1 TGAGPRPQSYWR
13 APPASRLPPPASR
26 LPPPASRLP
35 PPAAAAKAEASAA
48 PRGGAGRGRLFLLA
62 ERSPRAAGEGAVPRR
77 HIPSRR
83 RRRGAA
89 TMSTAAFHISSLL
102 EKMTS
107 SDKDFSSDST
117 AISNAGDRASGHTDL
132 PSCEFMATS
141 DLMSELQKD
150 SIQLD
155 EDSERKVV
163 KMLLRLL
170 EDKNGEV
177 QNLAVKCLG
186 PLVGKVKEYQV
197 ETIVDALCA
206 NMRSDKEQLR
216 DIAGIG
222 LKTVLSELPPAATG
236 SGLATS
242 VCRKITGQLT
252 SAIAQQEDVAVQ
264 LEALDILS
272 DMLSRLGAPLGAF
285 HASLLQC
292 LLPQLSSPR
301 LAVRKRAVG
310 ALGHLAAA
318 CSTDLFVE
326 LADHL
331 LDRLPGPRAPAS
343 PAAIRTLIQ
352 CLGSVGRQAGH
363 RLGTH
368 LDRLVPLVEEF
379 CNLDDDELR
388 ESCLQA
394 FEAFLRKCPK
404 EMGPHVPSV
413 TSLCLQY
420 IKHDPNYNYD
430 SDEEEEQMETEDSE
444 FSEQE
449 SEDEYSDDD
458 DMSWKVRR
466 AAAKCLAALISSRP
480 DLLTNFH
487 CTLAPVLIHRFRERE
502 ENVKADVFGAYIVLL
517 RQTRPPKGW
526 LEAVEEPTQA
536 GSNLQMLRGQV
547 PLVIK
552 ALQRQLKDR
561 SVRARQGCFSLLT
574 ELAGVLPGS
583 LAEHM
588 PVLVAG
594 IIFSLADR
602 SSSSTIRMDALA
614 FLQGLLGTEPA
625 EAFHPQLPA
634 LLPPVMACVADPFYK
649 IAAEALL
656 VLQELV
662 RALWPLD
669 GPRMLDPEP
678 YIGEMSAATLARL
691 RATDLD
697 QEVKERAISCMG
709 HLVGHLGDRLGDNL
723 EPSLLL
729 LLDRLRNEITR
740 LSAVK
745 ALTLVAVSPLRIDL
759 QPILAEA
766 LPILASFLRKNQ
778 RALRLATLAAL
789 AALAQSQGLGLPP
802 SAVRAVLAELPSLV
816 SENDMHVAQL
826 AVDFLATVT
835 RAQPDSLAEVS
846 GPVLAELLRL
856 LRSPLLPAGV
866 LAAAEGFLQALV
878 GTRPPCVDYAELVGL
893 LTAPVY
899 EQVADGGPG
908 LHKQVFHSLARCVA
922 ALAVACPQEVAGTVN
937 RLVSDARSPSSSP
950 GVKVLAFL
958 SLAEVGQV
966 AGPGPQRELKAV
978 LLEALGS
985 PSEDVRAAASYA
997 LGRVGAGNLPDF
1009 LPFLLGQMEA
1019 EPRRRYLLLHSL
1031 REALGA
1037 LGAAQPDSLKPYA
1050 EDIWALLFQRC
1061 EGAEEGTRGVVA
1073 ECLGKLVL
1081 VNPPFL
1087 LPRFR
1092 KQLAAGQPHTRCTV
1106 ITALKFL
1113 ISDQPH
1119 PIDPILKTFVG
1130 EFMESLQDPDLN
1142 VRRAT
1147 LAFFNSAVHNKPSL
1161 VRDLLDDILP
1171 LLYQETKI
1179 RRDLIREVEMG
1190 PFKHTV
1196 DDGLDVRKAAFECMY
1211 SLLESC
1217 LGQLDICEFLNH
1229 VEDGLKDHYDIRML
1243 TFIMLARLATLCPV
1257 PVLQRVD
1264 RLIEPLRATCTAK
1277 VKAGSVKQ
1285 EFEKQDELK
1294 RSAMRAV
1301 AALLTIPEV
1310 GKSPIMADF
1319 SSQIR
1324 SNPELAALFESIQ
1337 KDSASAPSTDS
1348 MELS

>member
-1 TGAGPRPQSYWR
+1 
-13 APPASRLPPPASR
+13 
-26 LPPPASRLP
+26 
-35 PPAAAAKAEASAA
+35 
-48 PRGGAGRGRLFLLA
+48 
-62 ERSPRAAGEGAVPRR
+62 
-77 HIPSRR
+77 
-83 RRRGAA
+83 
-89 TMSTAAFHISSLL
+89 MSTAAFHISSLL

-107 SDKDFSSDST
+107 SDKDF
-117 AISNAGDRASGHTDL
+117 R
-132 PSCEFMATS
+132 FMATS

-177 QNLAVKCLG
+177 QNLAVKW
-186 PLVGKVKEYQV
+186 
-197 ETIVDALCA
+197 
-206 NMRSDKEQLR
+206 
-216 DIAGIG
+216 
-222 LKTVLSELPPAATG
+222 
-236 SGLATS
+236 
-242 VCRKITGQLT
+242 
-252 SAIAQQEDVAVQ
+252 
-264 LEALDILS
+264 
-272 DMLSRLGAPLGAF
+272 LGAPLGAF
-285 HASLLQC
+285 HASLLHC

-331 LDRLPGPRAPAS
+331 LDRLPAPRAPTS

-363 RLGTH
+363 RLGAH
-368 LDRLVPLVEEF
+368 LDRLVPLVEDF

-404 EMGPHVPSV
+404 EMGPHMPNV

-430 SDEEEEQMETEDSE
+430 SDEDEEQMETEDSE

-466 AAAKCLAALISSRP
+466 AAAKCIAALISSRP
-480 DLLTNFH
+480 DLLPDFH
-487 CTLAPVLIHRFRERE
+487 RTLAPVLIRRFKERE
-502 ENVKADVFGAYIVLL
+502 ENVKADVFTAYIVLL

-526 LEAVEEPTQA
+526 LEAMEEPTQT
-536 GSNLQMLRGQV
+536 GSNLHMLRGQV
-547 PLVIK
+547 PLVVK

-561 SVRARQGCFSLLT
+561 SIRARQGCFSLLT

-588 PVLVAG
+588 PVLVSG

-625 EAFHPQLPA
+625 EAFHPHLPT

-649 IAAEALL
+649 IAAEAL
-656 VLQELV
+656 VVVQELV
-662 RALWPLD
+662 QALWPLD
-669 GPRMLDPEP
+669 RPRILDPEP
-678 YIGEMSAATLARL
+678 YVGEMSVVTLARL

-709 HLVGHLGDRLGDNL
+709 HLVGHLGDRLGDDL
-723 EPSLLL
+723 EPILLL

-740 LSAVK
+740 LPAVK
-745 ALTLVAVSPLRIDL
+745 ALTLVAVSPLQLDL

-789 AALAQSQGLGLPP
+789 DALAQSQGLSLPP
-802 SAVRAVLAELPSLV
+802 SAVQAVLAELPALV
-816 SENDMHVAQL
+816 NESDMHVAQL

-835 RAQPDSLAEVS
+835 QAQPASLVEVS
-846 GPVLAELLRL
+846 GPVLSELLRL

-878 GTRPPCVDYAELVGL
+878 GTRPPCVDYAKLISL

-899 EQVADGGPG
+899 EQAVDGGPG

-922 ALAVACPQEVAGTVN
+922 ALSAACPQEAASTAN
-937 RLVSDARSPSSSP
+937 RLVCDARSPHSSM

-997 LGRVGAGNLPDF
+997 LGRVGAGSLPDF
-1009 LPFLLGQMEA
+1009 LPFLLEQIEA
-1019 EPRRRYLLLHSL
+1019 EPRRQYLLLHSL
-1031 REALGA
+1031 REA

-1050 EDIWALLFQRC
+1050 EDVWALLFRRC

-1073 ECLGKLVL
+1073 ECIGKLVL
-1081 VNPPFL
+1081 VNPSFL

-1092 KQLAAGQPHTRCTV
+1092 KQLAAGRPHTRSTV
-1106 ITALKFL
+1106 ITAVKFL

-1119 PIDPILKTFVG
+1119 PIDPLLKSFI
-1130 EFMESLQDPDLN
+1130 
-1142 VRRAT
+1142 
-1147 LAFFNSAVHNKPSL
+1147 AVHNKPSL

-1243 TFIMLARLATLCPV
+1243 TFIMLARLATLCPA

-1337 KDSASAPSTDS
+1337 KDSTSAPSTDS

>member
-1 TGAGPRPQSYWR
+1 
-13 APPASRLPPPASR
+13 
-26 LPPPASRLP
+26 
-35 PPAAAAKAEASAA
+35 
-48 PRGGAGRGRLFLLA
+48 
-62 ERSPRAAGEGAVPRR
+62 
-77 HIPSRR
+77 
-83 RRRGAA
+83 
-89 TMSTAAFHISSLL
+89 MSTAAFHISSLL

-107 SDKDFSSDST
+107 SDKDF
-117 AISNAGDRASGHTDL
+117 R
-132 PSCEFMATS
+132 FMATS
-141 DLMSELQKD
+141 DLMLELQKD

-177 QNLAVKCLG
+177 QNLAVKW
-186 PLVGKVKEYQV
+186 
-197 ETIVDALCA
+197 
-206 NMRSDKEQLR
+206 
-216 DIAGIG
+216 
-222 LKTVLSELPPAATG
+222 
-236 SGLATS
+236 
-242 VCRKITGQLT
+242 
-252 SAIAQQEDVAVQ
+252 
-264 LEALDILS
+264 
-272 DMLSRLGAPLGAF
+272 LGAPLGAF
-285 HASLLQC
+285 HASLLHC

-343 PAAIRTLIQ
+343 PVAIRTLIQ

-363 RLGTH
+363 RLGAH

-420 IKHDPNYNYD
+420 MKHDPNYNYD
-430 SDEEEEQMETEDSE
+430 SDGDEEQMETEDNE

-466 AAAKCLAALISSRP
+466 AAAKCMAALIGSRP
-480 DLLTNFH
+480 DLLPDFH
-487 CTLAPVLIHRFRERE
+487 GTLAPALICRFKERE

-526 LEAVEEPTQA
+526 LESMEEPTQT
-536 GSNLQMLRGQV
+536 GSNLHALRGQV
-547 PLVIK
+547 PLVLK

-594 IIFSLADR
+594 IVFSLVDR

-625 EAFHPQLPA
+625 EAFHSHLPT

-669 GPRMLDPEP
+669 RPRTLDPEP
-678 YIGEMSAATLARL
+678 YVGEMSAATLARL

-697 QEVKERAISCMG
+697 QEVKERAITCMG
-709 HLVGHLGDRLGDNL
+709 HLVAHLGDRLGDDL
-723 EPSLLL
+723 GPSLLL

-740 LSAVK
+740 LPAVK
-745 ALTLVAVSPLRIDL
+745 ALTLVAVSPLRLDL
-759 QPILAEA
+759 QPVVAEA
-766 LPILASFLRKNQ
+766 LPVLASFLRKNQ

-789 AALAQSQGLGLPP
+789 DALAQSQGLSLPP
-802 SAVRAVLAELPSLV
+802 GAVQAVLAELPALV
-816 SENDMHVAQL
+816 SESDMHVAQL

-835 RAQPDSLAEVS
+835 QAQPASLAKVS
-846 GPVLAELLRL
+846 GPVLSELLRL
-856 LRSPLLPAGV
+856 LCSPLLPAGV

-878 GTRPPCVDYAELVGL
+878 GTRPPCVDYEGLVRM

-899 EQVADGGPG
+899 NQAAEGGPG

-922 ALAVACPQEVAGTVN
+922 ALAAACPQEAAGTAN
-937 RLVSDARSPSSSP
+937 RLVCDARSPHSST

-1009 LPFLLGQMEA
+1009 LPFLLGQIEA
-1019 EPRRRYLLLHSL
+1019 EPRRQYLLLHSL
-1031 REALGA
+1031 REA

-1073 ECLGKLVL
+1073 ECIGKLVL

-1092 KQLAAGQPHTRCTV
+1092 KQLAAGRPHTRSTV

-1113 ISDQPH
+1113 VSDQPH
-1119 PIDPILKTFVG
+1119 PIDPLLK
-1130 EFMESLQDPDLN
+1130 SLI
-1142 VRRAT
+1142 
-1147 LAFFNSAVHNKPSL
+1147 AVHNKPSL

-1179 RRDLIREVEMG
+1179 RKDLIREVEMG

-1243 TFIMLARLATLCPV
+1243 TFIMLARLATLCPA

-1324 SNPELAALFESIQ
+1324 TNPELAALFESIQ

>member
-1 TGAGPRPQSYWR
+1 
-13 APPASRLPPPASR
+13 
-26 LPPPASRLP
+26 
-35 PPAAAAKAEASAA
+35 
-48 PRGGAGRGRLFLLA
+48 
-62 ERSPRAAGEGAVPRR
+62 
-77 HIPSRR
+77 
-83 RRRGAA
+83 
-89 TMSTAAFHISSLL
+89 MSTAAFHISSLL

-107 SDKDFSSDST
+107 SDKDF
-117 AISNAGDRASGHTDL
+117 R
-132 PSCEFMATS
+132 FMATS

-177 QNLAVKCLG
+177 QNLAVKW
-186 PLVGKVKEYQV
+186 
-197 ETIVDALCA
+197 
-206 NMRSDKEQLR
+206 
-216 DIAGIG
+216 
-222 LKTVLSELPPAATG
+222 
-236 SGLATS
+236 
-242 VCRKITGQLT
+242 
-252 SAIAQQEDVAVQ
+252 
-264 LEALDILS
+264 
-272 DMLSRLGAPLGAF
+272 LGAPLGAF
-285 HASLLQC
+285 HASLLHC

-331 LDRLPGPRAPAS
+331 LDRLPGPRAPTS

-363 RLGTH
+363 RLGAH
-368 LDRLVPLVEEF
+368 LDRLVPLVEDF

-404 EMGPHVPSV
+404 EMGPHVPNV

-430 SDEEEEQMETEDSE
+430 SDEDEEQMETEDSE

-466 AAAKCLAALISSRP
+466 AAAKCIAALISSRP
-480 DLLTNFH
+480 DLLPDFH
-487 CTLAPVLIHRFRERE
+487 CTLAPVLIRRFKERE
-502 ENVKADVFGAYIVLL
+502 ENVKADVFTAYIVLL
-517 RQTRPPKGW
+517 RQTQPPKGW
-526 LEAVEEPTQA
+526 LEAMEEPTQT
-536 GSNLQMLRGQV
+536 GSNLHMLRGQV
-547 PLVIK
+547 PLVVK

-561 SVRARQGCFSLLT
+561 SIRVRQGCFSLLT

-588 PVLVAG
+588 PVLVSG

-625 EAFHPQLPA
+625 EAFHPHLPT

-649 IAAEALL
+649 IAAEALV

-662 RALWPLD
+662 QALWPLD
-669 GPRMLDPEP
+669 RARILDPEP
-678 YIGEMSAATLARL
+678 YVGEMSAVTLARL

-709 HLVGHLGDRLGDNL
+709 HLVGHLGDRLGDEL
-723 EPSLLL
+723 EPILLL

-740 LSAVK
+740 LPAVK
-745 ALTLVAVSPLRIDL
+745 ALTLVAVSPLQLDL

-789 AALAQSQGLGLPP
+789 DALAQSQGLSLPP
-802 SAVRAVLAELPSLV
+802 SAVQAVLAELPALV
-816 SENDMHVAQL
+816 NESDMHVAQL

-835 RAQPDSLAEVS
+835 QAQPASLVEVS
-846 GPVLAELLRL
+846 GPVLSELLRL

-866 LAAAEGFLQALV
+866 LAATEGFLQALV
-878 GTRPPCVDYAELVGL
+878 GTRPPCVDYAKLISL

-899 EQVADGGPG
+899 EQAVDGGPG

-922 ALAVACPQEVAGTVN
+922 ALSAACPQEAASTAN
-937 RLVSDARSPSSSP
+937 HLVCDARSPHSST

-985 PSEDVRAAASYA
+985 SSEDVRAAASYA
-997 LGRVGAGNLPDF
+997 LGRVGAGSLPDF
-1009 LPFLLGQMEA
+1009 LPFLLEQIEA
-1019 EPRRRYLLLHSL
+1019 EPRRQYLLLHSL
-1031 REALGA
+1031 REA

-1050 EDIWALLFQRC
+1050 EDIWALLFRRC

-1073 ECLGKLVL
+1073 ECIGKLVL
-1081 VNPPFL
+1081 VNPSFL

-1092 KQLAAGQPHTRCTV
+1092 KQLAAGRPHTRSTV
-1106 ITALKFL
+1106 ITAVKFL

-1119 PIDPILKTFVG
+1119 PIDPLLKSFI
-1130 EFMESLQDPDLN
+1130 
-1142 VRRAT
+1142 
-1147 LAFFNSAVHNKPSL
+1147 AVHNKPSL

-1243 TFIMLARLATLCPV
+1243 TFIMLARLATLCPA

-1337 KDSASAPSTDS
+1337 KDSASTPSTDS

>member
-1 TGAGPRPQSYWR
+1 M
-13 APPASRLPPPASR
+13 
-26 LPPPASRLP
+26 
-35 PPAAAAKAEASAA
+35 SA
-48 PRGGAGRGRLFLLA
+48 
-62 ERSPRAAGEGAVPRR
+62 
-77 HIPSRR
+77 
-83 RRRGAA
+83 
-89 TMSTAAFHISSLL
+89 AAFHISSLL

-107 SDKDFSSDST
+107 SDKDF
-117 AISNAGDRASGHTDL
+117 R
-132 PSCEFMATS
+132 FMATS

-177 QNLAVKCLG
+177 QNLAVKW
-186 PLVGKVKEYQV
+186 
-197 ETIVDALCA
+197 
-206 NMRSDKEQLR
+206 
-216 DIAGIG
+216 
-222 LKTVLSELPPAATG
+222 
-236 SGLATS
+236 
-242 VCRKITGQLT
+242 
-252 SAIAQQEDVAVQ
+252 
-264 LEALDILS
+264 
-272 DMLSRLGAPLGAF
+272 LGAPLGAL
-285 HASLLQC
+285 HASLLHC

-318 CSTDLFVE
+318 CSSDLFAE

-331 LDRLPGPRAPAS
+331 LERLPGLRAPAS
-343 PAAIRTLIQ
+343 PPPIRSLDQ
-352 CLGSVGRQAGH
+352 SLFGSGGFDLPGLAGA
-363 RLGTH
+363 H

-404 EMGPHVPSV
+404 EMGPHVPNV

-420 IKHDPNYNYD
+420 LKHDPNYNYD
-430 SDEEEEQMETEDSE
+430 SDRDEEQMETEDSE

-458 DMSWKVRR
+458 DDASWKVRR
-466 AAAKCLAALISSRP
+466 AAAKCLAALIGSRP
-480 DLLTNFH
+480 DLLPAFH
-487 CTLAPVLIHRFRERE
+487 RTLAPALVRRFRERE
-502 ENVKADVFGAYIVLL
+502 ENVKADVFGAYVALL

-526 LEAVEEPTQA
+526 LETVEAPAQT
-536 GSNLQMLRGQV
+536 GSNLSALRGQV

-574 ELAGVLPGS
+574 ELAGVVPGS
-583 LAEHM
+583 LAGHM
-588 PVLVAG
+588 PVLVSG
-594 IIFSLADR
+594 IVFSLADR
-602 SSSSTIRMDALA
+602 ASSSTIRMDALA

-625 EAFHPQLPA
+625 EAFYVHLPT
-634 LLPPVMACVADPFYK
+634 LLPPIMACVADPFYK
-649 IAAEALL
+649 ISAEALL

-662 RALWPLD
+662 RSLWPLD
-669 GPRMLDPEP
+669 RPRMLDPEP
-678 YIGEMSAATLARL
+678 YVGEMSMATLARL
-691 RATDLD
+691 RSTDLD

-709 HLVGHLGDRLGDNL
+709 HLVGHLGDRLGDDL
-723 EPSLLL
+723 EPTLLL

-740 LSAVK
+740 LPAVK
-745 ALTLVAVSPLRIDL
+745 ALTLVAMSPLQLDL

-778 RALRLATLAAL
+778 RALQLATLASL
-789 AALAQSQGLGLPP
+789 DALAQSQGHSLPP
-802 SAVRAVLAELPSLV
+802 SAVRAVLAELPALV

-835 RAQPDSLAEVS
+835 QAQPASLAEVS
-846 GPVLAELLRL
+846 GPVLSELLRL
-856 LRSPLLPAGV
+856 LHSPLLPAGV
-866 LAAAEGFLQALV
+866 LAATEGFLQALV
-878 GTRPPCVDYAELVGL
+878 GTRPPCVDYSELISL

-899 EQVADGGPG
+899 DQAVDSRPG

-922 ALAVACPQEVAGTVN
+922 ALSAACPQEAADMAN
-937 RLVSDARSPSSSP
+937 RLVCDARSPHSSTE
-950 GVKVLAFL
+950 VKVLAFL

-985 PSEDVRAAASYA
+985 PSEDVRVAASYA

-1009 LPFLLGQMEA
+1009 LPFLLGQMET
-1019 EPRRRYLLLHSL
+1019 EPRRQYLLLHSL

-1037 LGAAQPDSLKPYA
+1037 AQPDSLKPYT
-1050 EDIWALLFQRC
+1050 EDIWALLFQHC
-1061 EGAEEGTRGVVA
+1061 EAAEEGTRGVVA
-1073 ECLGKLVL
+1073 ECIGKLVL

-1087 LPRFR
+1087 LPRFQ
-1092 KQLAAGQPHTRCTV
+1092 KQLAAGRPHTRSTV
-1106 ITALKFL
+1106 ITAVKFL
-1113 ISDQPH
+1113 ILDQPH
-1119 PIDPILKTFVG
+1119 PIDPLLKSF
-1130 EFMESLQDPDLN
+1130 
-1142 VRRAT
+1142 
-1147 LAFFNSAVHNKPSL
+1147 SAVHNKPSL
-1161 VRDLLDDILP
+1161 VWDLLDDILP

-1310 GKSPIMADF
+1310 GKSPSMADF

>member
-1 TGAGPRPQSYWR
+1 
-13 APPASRLPPPASR
+13 
-26 LPPPASRLP
+26 
-35 PPAAAAKAEASAA
+35 
-48 PRGGAGRGRLFLLA
+48 
-62 ERSPRAAGEGAVPRR
+62 
-77 HIPSRR
+77 
-83 RRRGAA
+83 
-89 TMSTAAFHISSLL
+89 MSTAAFHISSLL

-107 SDKDFSSDST
+107 SDKDF
-117 AISNAGDRASGHTDL
+117 R
-132 PSCEFMATS
+132 FMATS

-177 QNLAVKCLG
+177 QNLAVKW
-186 PLVGKVKEYQV
+186 
-197 ETIVDALCA
+197 
-206 NMRSDKEQLR
+206 
-216 DIAGIG
+216 
-222 LKTVLSELPPAATG
+222 
-236 SGLATS
+236 
-242 VCRKITGQLT
+242 
-252 SAIAQQEDVAVQ
+252 
-264 LEALDILS
+264 
-272 DMLSRLGAPLGAF
+272 LGAPLAAF
-285 HASLLQC
+285 HASLLHC

-343 PAAIRTLIQ
+343 PATIRTLIQ

-363 RLGTH
+363 RLGAH

-379 CNLDDDELR
+379 CKLDDDELR

-394 FEAFLRKCPK
+394 FEAFLKKCPK
-404 EMGPHVPSV
+404 EMGPHVSKV

-420 IKHDPNYNYD
+420 MKHDPNYNYD
-430 SDEEEEQMETEDSE
+430 SDGDEEQMETEDSE
-444 FSEQE
+444 CSEQE

-466 AAAKCLAALISSRP
+466 AAAKCVAALISSRP
-480 DLLTNFH
+480 DLLPEFH
-487 CTLAPVLIHRFRERE
+487 GTLAPALIRRFRERE

-526 LEAVEEPTQA
+526 LEAVEEPTQT
-536 GSNLQMLRGQV
+536 GSRLHVLRGQV

-561 SVRARQGCFSLLT
+561 SIRARQGCFSLLT

-594 IIFSLADR
+594 IVFSLADR

-625 EAFHPQLPA
+625 EAFHSHLPT
-634 LLPPVMACVADPFYK
+634 LLPPVLTCVSDSFYK
-649 IAAEALL
+649 VAAEALL

-669 GPRMLDPEP
+669 RPRMLDPEP
-678 YIGEMSAATLARL
+678 YVGEMSVATLARL

-697 QEVKERAISCMG
+697 QEVKERAISCTG
-709 HLVGHLGDRLGDNL
+709 HLVGHLGDRLGDDL

-740 LSAVK
+740 LPAVK
-745 ALTLVAVSPLRIDL
+745 ALTLIAASPLRLDL
-759 QPILAEA
+759 QPVLAEA

-789 AALAQSQGLGLPP
+789 DALAHSQGLSLPP
-802 SAVRAVLAELPSLV
+802 SAVQAVLAELPALV
-816 SENDMHVAQL
+816 SESDMHVAQL

-835 RAQPDSLAEVS
+835 QVQPASLAKVS
-846 GPVLAELLRL
+846 GPVLSELLRL

-866 LAAAEGFLQALV
+866 LVATEGFLQALV
-878 GTRPPCVDYAELVGL
+878 GTRPPCVDYAKLISL
-893 LTAPVY
+893 LTSPVY
-899 EQVADGGPG
+899 NQAADGGSA
-908 LHKQVFHSLARCVA
+908 LHKQVYHSLARCVA
-922 ALAVACPQEVAGTVN
+922 ALAAACPQEAAGTAD
-937 RLVSDARSPSSSP
+937 RLVCDARSPHSST

-1009 LPFLLGQMEA
+1009 LPFLLGQIEA
-1019 EPRRRYLLLHSL
+1019 EPRRQYLLLHSL

-1037 LGAAQPDSLKPYA
+1037 APPDSLKPYA
-1050 EDIWALLFQRC
+1050 EDIWTLLFQRC

-1087 LPRFR
+1087 LPRFQ
-1092 KQLAAGQPHTRCTV
+1092 KQLAAGRPHTRSTV
-1106 ITALKFL
+1106 ITAVKFL

-1119 PIDPILKTFVG
+1119 PIDPLLKSFI
-1130 EFMESLQDPDLN
+1130 
-1142 VRRAT
+1142 
-1147 LAFFNSAVHNKPSL
+1147 AVHNKPSL

-1243 TFIMLARLATLCPV
+1243 TFIMLARLATLCPA

-1337 KDSASAPSTDS
+1337 DSASAPSTDS

>member
-1 TGAGPRPQSYWR
+1 
-13 APPASRLPPPASR
+13 
-26 LPPPASRLP
+26 
-35 PPAAAAKAEASAA
+35 
-48 PRGGAGRGRLFLLA
+48 
-62 ERSPRAAGEGAVPRR
+62 
-77 HIPSRR
+77 
-83 RRRGAA
+83 
-89 TMSTAAFHISSLL
+89 MSTGSFYISSLL

-107 SDKDFSSDST
+107 SDKDFRET
-117 AISNAGDRASGHTDL
+117 EL
-132 PSCEFMATS
+132 WFMATS

-163 KMLLRLL
+163 RTLLRLL
-170 EDKNGEV
+170 EDRSGEV

-197 ETIVDALCA
+197 ENIVDTLCA
-206 NMRSDKEQLR
+206 SMRSDKEQLR

-236 SGLATS
+236 SGLAIN
-242 VCRKITGQLT
+242 VCRKVTGQLT

-285 HASLLQC
+285 HASLLHC

-301 LAVRKRAVG
+301 LAVRKRAVV

-331 LDRLPGPRAPAS
+331 VDRLPGPRAPAS

-363 RLGTH
+363 RLGAH
-368 LDRLVPLVEEF
+368 LGRLVPMVEEF

-404 EMGPHVPSV
+404 EMDPHVPNV
-413 TSLCLQY
+413 TSLCLQHM
-420 IKHDPNYNYD
+420 KHDPNYDHD
-430 SDEEEEQMETEDSE
+430 SDEEEQMETEDSE

-449 SEDEYSDDD
+449 SGDEYSDDD

-466 AAAKCLAALISSRP
+466 AAAKCMAALISSRP
-480 DLLTNFH
+480 DLLPDFH
-487 CTLAPVLIHRFRERE
+487 CTLAPALIRRFKERE
-502 ENVKADVFGAYIVLL
+502 ENVKADIFGAYVILL
-517 RQTRPPKGW
+517 RHTRPPKGW
-526 LEAVEEPTQA
+526 LEAVEEPTQT
-536 GSNLQMLRGQV
+536 GRNLNMLRAQV

-561 SVRARQGCFSLLT
+561 SVRTRQGCFGLFT

-588 PVLVAG
+588 AVLVSG
-594 IIFSLADR
+594 IVFSLTDY

-625 EAFHPQLPA
+625 EAFHPHLPT

-649 IAAEALL
+649 VAAEALL

-662 RALWPLD
+662 RTLWPLD
-669 GPRMLDPEP
+669 RPRLLDPEP
-678 YIGEMSAATLARL
+678 YVGEMSTATLSRL

-697 QEVKERAISCMG
+697 QEVKERAISCVG
-709 HLVGHLGDRLGDNL
+709 HLVGHLGDRLGDDL
-723 EPSLLL
+723 EPTLML

-740 LSAVK
+740 LPAVK
-745 ALTLVAVSPLRIDL
+745 ALTLVAVSPLQLDL

-789 AALAQSQGLGLPP
+789 DALAQSQGLGLPP
-802 SAVRAVLAELPSLV
+802 PAVRTVLAELPALV

-826 AVDFLATVT
+826 AVDFLTTV
-835 RAQPDSLAEVS
+835 AQTQPTSLVEVS
-846 GPVLAELLRL
+846 GPVLEELLQL
-856 LRSPLLPAGV
+856 LHSPLLPAGV
-866 LAAAEGFLQALV
+866 LAATEGFLQALV
-878 GTRPPCVDYAELVGL
+878 GTRPPCVEYSELISL

-899 EQVADGGPG
+899 NQAGDGGPG

-922 ALAVACPQEVAGTVN
+922 ALSAACPQEAAGTAS
-937 RLVSDARSPSSSP
+937 RLVCDARSPHSST

-966 AGPGPQRELKAV
+966 AGPGPQRELKTV

-985 PSEDVRAAASYA
+985 PNEDVRAAAAYA

-1009 LPFLLGQMEA
+1009 LPFLLAQIEA
-1019 EPRRRYLLLHSL
+1019 QPRRQYLLLHAL
-1031 REALGA
+1031 REA
-1037 LGAAQPDSLKPYA
+1037 LGAAQPDNLKPYV
-1050 EDIWALLFQRC
+1050 EDVWALLFQRC
-1061 EGAEEGTRGVVA
+1061 ESPEEGTRCVVA
-1073 ECLGKLVL
+1073 ECIAKLVF

-1092 KQLAAGQPHTRCTV
+1092 KQLAAVFPGQPYTRSTV
-1106 ITALKFL
+1106 ITAVKFL

-1119 PIDPILKTFVG
+1119 SIDPLLKSFIA

-1147 LAFFNSAVHNKPSL
+1147 LTFFNSAVHNKPSL

-1243 TFIMLARLATLCPV
+1243 TFIMLARLATLCPA

-1285 EFEKQDELK
+1285 ELEKQDELK

-1310 GKSPIMADF
+1310 RKSPSVADF
-1319 SSQIR
+1319 SAQIR
-1324 SNPELAALFESIQ
+1324 SNPELTTLFESIQ
-1337 KDSASAPSTDS
+1337 KDTASGSSMDS

>member
-1 TGAGPRPQSYWR
+1 M
-13 APPASRLPPPASR
+13 
-26 LPPPASRLP
+26 
-35 PPAAAAKAEASAA
+35 SA
-48 PRGGAGRGRLFLLA
+48 
-62 ERSPRAAGEGAVPRR
+62 
-77 HIPSRR
+77 
-83 RRRGAA
+83 
-89 TMSTAAFHISSLL
+89 AAFHISSLL

-107 SDKDFSSDST
+107 SDKDF
-117 AISNAGDRASGHTDL
+117 R
-132 PSCEFMATS
+132 FMATS

-177 QNLAVKCLG
+177 QNLAVKW
-186 PLVGKVKEYQV
+186 
-197 ETIVDALCA
+197 
-206 NMRSDKEQLR
+206 
-216 DIAGIG
+216 
-222 LKTVLSELPPAATG
+222 
-236 SGLATS
+236 
-242 VCRKITGQLT
+242 
-252 SAIAQQEDVAVQ
+252 
-264 LEALDILS
+264 
-272 DMLSRLGAPLGAF
+272 LGAPLGAF
-285 HASLLQC
+285 HASLLHC

-343 PAAIRTLIQ
+343 PATIRTLIQ

-363 RLGTH
+363 RLGAH
-368 LDRLVPLVEEF
+368 LDRLVPLVEDF
-379 CNLDDDELR
+379 YNLDDDELR

-404 EMGPHVPSV
+404 EMGPHVPNV
-413 TSLCLQY
+413 TRLCLQY
-420 IKHDPNYNYD
+420 LKHDPNYNYD
-430 SDEEEEQMETEDSE
+430 SDEDEEQMETEDSE

-466 AAAKCLAALISSRP
+466 AAAKCLAALIGSRP
-480 DLLTNFH
+480 DLLPEFH
-487 CTLAPVLIHRFRERE
+487 CTLAPALISRFKERE

-526 LEAVEEPTQA
+526 LEAVEEPTQT
-536 GSNLQMLRGQV
+536 GSNLHMLRRQV

-561 SVRARQGCFSLLT
+561 SIRARQGCFSLLT
-574 ELAGVLPGS
+574 ELAGILPGS

-588 PVLVAG
+588 PVLVSG
-594 IIFSLADR
+594 IVSSLADR

-625 EAFHPQLPA
+625 EAFHPHLPA

-669 GPRMLDPEP
+669 RPRMLDPEP
-678 YIGEMSAATLARL
+678 YVGEMSTATLARL

-709 HLVGHLGDRLGDNL
+709 HLVGHLGDRLGDDL
-723 EPSLLL
+723 EPTLLL

-740 LSAVK
+740 LPAVK
-745 ALTLVAVSPLRIDL
+745 ALTLVAVSPLRLDL
-759 QPILAEA
+759 QLILAEA

-789 AALAQSQGLGLPP
+789 DALAQSQGLSLPP
-802 SAVRAVLAELPSLV
+802 SAVRAVLAELPALV
-816 SENDMHVAQL
+816 NESDMHVAQL

-835 RAQPDSLAEVS
+835 QAQPASLAEVS
-846 GPVLAELLRL
+846 GPVLSELLRL

-866 LAAAEGFLQALV
+866 LAATEGFLQALV
-878 GTRPPCVDYAELVGL
+878 GTRPPCVDYAELISL

-899 EQVADGGPG
+899 DQAVDGGPG

-922 ALAVACPQEVAGTVN
+922 ALSAACPQEAAGTAN
-937 RLVSDARSPSSSP
+937 RLVCDARSPHSST

-966 AGPGPQRELKAV
+966 AGPRPQRELKAV

-1009 LPFLLGQMEA
+1009 LPFLLGQIEA
-1019 EPRRRYLLLHSL
+1019 EPRRQYLLLHSL
-1031 REALGA
+1031 REA

-1050 EDIWALLFQRC
+1050 EDIWALLFQHC

-1073 ECLGKLVL
+1073 ECIGKLVL

-1092 KQLAAGQPHTRCTV
+1092 KQLAAGRPHTRSTV
-1106 ITALKFL
+1106 ITAVKFL

-1119 PIDPILKTFVG
+1119 PIDPLLKSF
-1130 EFMESLQDPDLN
+1130 
-1142 VRRAT
+1142 
-1147 LAFFNSAVHNKPSL
+1147 SAVHNKPSL

-1243 TFIMLARLATLCPV
+1243 TFLMLARLATLCPA

-1264 RLIEPLRATCTAK
+1264 RLIEPLRATCTTK

-1324 SNPELAALFESIQ
+1324 SNPELATLFESIQ
-1337 KDSASAPSTDS
+1337 KDSASAPSMDS

>member
-1 TGAGPRPQSYWR
+1 
-13 APPASRLPPPASR
+13 
-26 LPPPASRLP
+26 
-35 PPAAAAKAEASAA
+35 
-48 PRGGAGRGRLFLLA
+48 
-62 ERSPRAAGEGAVPRR
+62 
-77 HIPSRR
+77 
-83 RRRGAA
+83 
-89 TMSTAAFHISSLL
+89 MSTAAFHISSLL

-107 SDKDFSSDST
+107 SDKDF
-117 AISNAGDRASGHTDL
+117 R
-132 PSCEFMATS
+132 FMATS

-236 SGLATS
+236 SGLATN

-285 HASLLQC
+285 HASLLHC

-363 RLGTH
+363 RLGAH
-368 LDRLVPLVEEF
+368 LDRLMPLVEEF

-404 EMGPHVPSV
+404 EMGPHVPNV

-420 IKHDPNYNYD
+420 MKHDPNYNYD
-430 SDEEEEQMETEDSE
+430 SDEDEEQMETEDNE

-466 AAAKCLAALISSRP
+466 AAAKCMAALIGSRP
-480 DLLTNFH
+480 DLLSDFH
-487 CTLAPVLIHRFRERE
+487 CTLAPALIHRFKERE

-526 LEAVEEPTQA
+526 LEAMEEPTQT
-536 GSNLQMLRGQV
+536 GSNLHMLRGQV

-594 IIFSLADR
+594 IVFSLADR

-614 FLQGLLGTEPA
+614 FLQGLLSTEPA
-625 EAFHPQLPA
+625 EAFHSHLPT

-669 GPRMLDPEP
+669 RPRTLDPEP
-678 YIGEMSAATLARL
+678 YVGEMSAATLARL

-697 QEVKERAISCMG
+697 QEVKERAIACMG
-709 HLVGHLGDRLGDNL
+709 HLVAHLGDRLGDDL
-723 EPSLLL
+723 QPSLLL

-740 LSAVK
+740 LPAVK
-745 ALTLVAVSPLRIDL
+745 ALTLVASSPLRLDL
-759 QPILAEA
+759 QPIVAEA

-789 AALAQSQGLGLPP
+789 DALTQSQGLSLPP
-802 SAVRAVLAELPSLV
+802 CAVQAVLAELPALV

-835 RAQPDSLAEVS
+835 QAQPASLAKVS
-846 GPVLAELLRL
+846 GPVLSELLRL
-856 LRSPLLPAGV
+856 LRSPLLPASV

-878 GTRPPCVDYAELVGL
+878 GTRPPCVDYEELISM

-899 EQVADGGPG
+899 EQAADGGPG

-922 ALAVACPQEVAGTVN
+922 ALAAACPQEAAGTAN
-937 RLVSDARSPSSSP
+937 RLVCDARSPHSST

-1009 LPFLLGQMEA
+1009 LPFLLGQIEA
-1019 EPRRRYLLLHSL
+1019 EPRRQYLLLHSL
-1031 REALGA
+1031 REA

-1073 ECLGKLVL
+1073 ECIGKLVL

-1092 KQLAAGQPHTRCTV
+1092 KQLAAGRPHTRSTV
-1106 ITALKFL
+1106 ITAVKFL

-1119 PIDPILKTFVG
+1119 PIDPLLKSFIG

-1217 LGQLDICEFLNH
+1217 LGRLDICEFLNH

-1243 TFIMLARLATLCPV
+1243 TFIMLARLATLCPA

>member
-1 TGAGPRPQSYWR
+1 
-13 APPASRLPPPASR
+13 
-26 LPPPASRLP
+26 
-35 PPAAAAKAEASAA
+35 
-48 PRGGAGRGRLFLLA
+48 
-62 ERSPRAAGEGAVPRR
+62 
-77 HIPSRR
+77 
-83 RRRGAA
+83 
-89 TMSTAAFHISSLL
+89 MSTAAFHISSLL

-107 SDKDFSSDST
+107 SDKDF
-117 AISNAGDRASGHTDL
+117 R
-132 PSCEFMATS
+132 FMATS

-177 QNLAVKCLG
+177 QNLAVKW
-186 PLVGKVKEYQV
+186 
-197 ETIVDALCA
+197 
-206 NMRSDKEQLR
+206 
-216 DIAGIG
+216 
-222 LKTVLSELPPAATG
+222 
-236 SGLATS
+236 
-242 VCRKITGQLT
+242 
-252 SAIAQQEDVAVQ
+252 
-264 LEALDILS
+264 
-272 DMLSRLGAPLGAF
+272 LGAPLGAF
-285 HASLLQC
+285 HASLLHC

-363 RLGTH
+363 RLGAH

-394 FEAFLRKCPK
+394 FDAFLRKCPK
-404 EMGPHVPSV
+404 EMGPHVPNV

-420 IKHDPNYNYD
+420 MKHDPNYNYD
-430 SDEEEEQMETEDSE
+430 SDGDEEQMETEDSE

-466 AAAKCLAALISSRP
+466 AAAKCMAALISSRP
-480 DLLTNFH
+480 DLLPDFH
-487 CTLAPVLIHRFRERE
+487 STLAPALIRRFKERE
-502 ENVKADVFGAYIVLL
+502 ENVKADVFGAYIMLL

-526 LEAVEEPTQA
+526 LEAVEEPTQT
-536 GSNLQMLRGQV
+536 GSNLHMLRGQV

-594 IIFSLADR
+594 IIFSLVDR

-614 FLQGLLGTEPA
+614 FLQELLGTEPA
-625 EAFHPQLPA
+625 EAFHPHLPT
-634 LLPPVMACVADPFYK
+634 LLQPVMACVSDPFYK

-662 RALWPLD
+662 RALWPMD
-669 GPRMLDPEP
+669 RPRMLDPEP
-678 YIGEMSAATLARL
+678 YVGEMSAATLARL

-709 HLVGHLGDRLGDNL
+709 HLVGHLGDRLGDDL

-740 LSAVK
+740 LPAVK
-745 ALTLVAVSPLRIDL
+745 ALTLVAVSPLRLDL
-759 QPILAEA
+759 QPILADA

-789 AALAQSQGLGLPP
+789 DALAQSQGLNLPP
-802 SAVRAVLAELPSLV
+802 SAVRSVLAELPALV
-816 SENDMHVAQL
+816 NESDMHVAQL

-835 RAQPDSLAEVS
+835 QAQPASLAEVS
-846 GPVLAELLRL
+846 GPVLSELLRL

-866 LAAAEGFLQALV
+866 LVAAEGFLQALV
-878 GTRPPCVDYAELVGL
+878 GTRPPCVDYAELISM

-899 EQVADGGPG
+899 DPAIDSGPG

-922 ALAVACPQEVAGTVN
+922 ALAAACPQEAAGTAN
-937 RLVSDARSPSSSP
+937 RLVCDARSPKSSAA
-950 GVKVLAFL
+950 VKVLAFL

-985 PSEDVRAAASYA
+985 PSEDVRTAASYA

-1009 LPFLLGQMEA
+1009 LPFLLGQIEA
-1019 EPRRRYLLLHSL
+1019 EPRRQYLLLHSL
-1031 REALGA
+1031 REA

-1073 ECLGKLVL
+1073 ECIGKLVL

-1092 KQLAAGQPHTRCTV
+1092 KQLAAGQPHTRSTV
-1106 ITALKFL
+1106 ITAVKFL

-1119 PIDPILKTFVG
+1119 PIDPLLKSFI
-1130 EFMESLQDPDLN
+1130 
-1142 VRRAT
+1142 
-1147 LAFFNSAVHNKPSL
+1147 AVHNKPSL

-1243 TFIMLARLATLCPV
+1243 TFIMLARLATLCPA

-1324 SNPELAALFESIQ
+1324 SNPELAVLFESIQ
-1337 KDSASAPSTDS
+1337 KDSASVPSTDS

>member
-1 TGAGPRPQSYWR
+1 
-13 APPASRLPPPASR
+13 
-26 LPPPASRLP
+26 
-35 PPAAAAKAEASAA
+35 
-48 PRGGAGRGRLFLLA
+48 
-62 ERSPRAAGEGAVPRR
+62 
-77 HIPSRR
+77 
-83 RRRGAA
+83 
-89 TMSTAAFHISSLL
+89 MSTAAFHISSLL

-107 SDKDFSSDST
+107 SDKDF
-117 AISNAGDRASGHTDL
+117 R
-132 PSCEFMATS
+132 FMATS

-177 QNLAVKCLG
+177 QNLAVKWLG
-186 PLVGKVKEYQV
+186 V
-197 ETIVDALCA
+197 
-206 NMRSDKEQLR
+206 
-216 DIAGIG
+216 
-222 LKTVLSELPPAATG
+222 
-236 SGLATS
+236 
-242 VCRKITGQLT
+242 
-252 SAIAQQEDVAVQ
+252 
-264 LEALDILS
+264 
-272 DMLSRLGAPLGAF
+272 PLGAF
-285 HASLLQC
+285 HASLLHC

-331 LDRLPGPRAPAS
+331 LDRLPGPRVPTS
-343 PAAIRTLIQ
+343 PTAIRTLIQ

-363 RLGTH
+363 RLGAH
-368 LDRLVPLVEEF
+368 LDRLVPLVEDF

-404 EMGPHVPSV
+404 EMGPHVPNV

-430 SDEEEEQMETEDSE
+430 SDEDEEQMETEDSE

-466 AAAKCLAALISSRP
+466 AAAKCIAALISSRP
-480 DLLTNFH
+480 DLLPDFH
-487 CTLAPVLIHRFRERE
+487 CTLAPVLIRRFKERE
-502 ENVKADVFGAYIVLL
+502 ENVKADVFTAYIVLL
-517 RQTRPPKGW
+517 RQTQPPKGW
-526 LEAVEEPTQA
+526 LEAMEEPTQT
-536 GSNLQMLRGQV
+536 GSNLHMLRGQV
-547 PLVIK
+547 PLVVK

-588 PVLVAG
+588 PVLVSG

-625 EAFHPQLPA
+625 EAFHPHLPI
-634 LLPPVMACVADPFYK
+634 LLPPVMACVADSFYK
-649 IAAEALL
+649 IAAEALV

-662 RALWPLD
+662 RALWPLHR
-669 GPRMLDPEP
+669 PRMLDPEP
-678 YIGEMSAATLARL
+678 YVGEMSAVTLARL

-709 HLVGHLGDRLGDNL
+709 HLVGHLGDRLGDDL
-723 EPSLLL
+723 EPTLLL

-740 LSAVK
+740 LPAIK
-745 ALTLVAVSPLRIDL
+745 ALTLVAVSPLQLDL

-766 LPILASFLRKNQ
+766 LHILASFLRKNQ

-789 AALAQSQGLGLPP
+789 DALAQSQGLSLPP
-802 SAVRAVLAELPSLV
+802 SAVQAVLAELPALV
-816 SENDMHVAQL
+816 NESDMHVAQL

-835 RAQPDSLAEVS
+835 QAQPASLVEVS
-846 GPVLAELLRL
+846 GPVLSELLRL

-878 GTRPPCVDYAELVGL
+878 GTRPPCVDYAKLISL

-899 EQVADGGPG
+899 EQAVDGGPG

-922 ALAVACPQEVAGTVN
+922 ALSAACPQEAASTAS
-937 RLVSDARSPSSSP
+937 RLVCDARSPHSST

-966 AGPGPQRELKAV
+966 AGPGHQRELKAV

-997 LGRVGAGNLPDF
+997 LGRVGAGSLPDF
-1009 LPFLLGQMEA
+1009 LPFLLEQIEA
-1019 EPRRRYLLLHSL
+1019 EPRRQYLLLHSL
-1031 REALGA
+1031 REA

-1073 ECLGKLVL
+1073 ECIGKLVL
-1081 VNPPFL
+1081 VNPSFL
-1087 LPRFR
+1087 LPRLR
-1092 KQLAAGQPHTRCTV
+1092 KQLAAGRPHTRSTV
-1106 ITALKFL
+1106 ITAVKFL

-1119 PIDPILKTFVG
+1119 PIDPLLKSFI
-1130 EFMESLQDPDLN
+1130 
-1142 VRRAT
+1142 
-1147 LAFFNSAVHNKPSL
+1147 AVHNKPSL

-1243 TFIMLARLATLCPV
+1243 TFIMVARLATLCPA

>member
-1 TGAGPRPQSYWR
+1 MN
-13 APPASRLPPPASR
+13 ASS
-26 LPPPASRLP
+26 
-35 PPAAAAKAEASAA
+35 
-48 PRGGAGRGRLFLLA
+48 
-62 ERSPRAAGEGAVPRR
+62 
-77 HIPSRR
+77 
-83 RRRGAA
+83 
-89 TMSTAAFHISSLL
+89 FHISSLL

-107 SDKDFSSDST
+107 SDKDF
-117 AISNAGDRASGHTDL
+117 R
-132 PSCEFMATS
+132 FMATS
-141 DLMSELQKD
+141 DLMSELQKN

-163 KMLLRLL
+163 AMLLKLL

-222 LKTVLSELPPAATG
+222 LKTVLLELPPAATG
-236 SGLATS
+236 SGLATN

-272 DMLSRLGAPLGAF
+272 DMLSRLGASLGTF
-285 HASLLQC
+285 HASLLHC

-301 LAVRKRAVG
+301 QAVRKRAVG

-318 CSTDLFVE
+318 CNTDLFVE
-326 LADHL
+326 LADYLIHQ
-331 LDRLPGPRAPAS
+331 LPGPRAPAS
-343 PAAIRTLIQ
+343 PAAIHTLIQ

-363 RLGTH
+363 RLGDH
-368 LDRLVPLVEEF
+368 LDCLVPLVEEF
-379 CNLDDDELR
+379 CNMDDDELR

-404 EMGPHVPSV
+404 EMGPHVPNV
-413 TSLCLQY
+413 TSLCLKY

-430 SDEEEEQMETEDSE
+430 SGGDKELMETEDSE

-449 SEDEYSDDD
+449 SEDEYSDDE

-466 AAAKCLAALISSRP
+466 AAAKCLTSLISSRP
-480 DLLTNFH
+480 DLLPNFH
-487 CTLAPVLIHRFRERE
+487 CTLGPALICRFKERD
-502 ENVKADVFGAYIVLL
+502 ENVKADVFGAYIELL

-526 LEAVEEPTQA
+526 LEVKEVPTQTC
-536 GSNLQMLRGQV
+536 SNLHVLRDQV
-547 PLVIK
+547 PLVLK
-552 ALQRQLKDR
+552 ALQQQLKAHSIR
-561 SVRARQGCFSLLT
+561 VRQGCFSLLA
-574 ELAGVLPGS
+574 ELAAVLPGS

-588 PVLVAG
+588 PVLVSG
-594 IIFSLADR
+594 IVFSLADR
-602 SSSSTIRMDALA
+602 SNSSTIRMDALT
-614 FLQGLLGTEPA
+614 FLQGLLGTESA
-625 EAFHPQLPA
+625 ATFQQQLPT
-634 LLPPVMACVADPFYK
+634 LLPPVLACVADPFYK

-662 RALWPLD
+662 RVLWPLD
-669 GPRMLDPEP
+669 QPQRLDPEP
-678 YIGEMSAATLARL
+678 YVGEMSAAILGRL

-697 QEVKERAISCMG
+697 QQVKEQAISCMG
-709 HLVGHLGDRLGDNL
+709 HLVCHLGDRLGGHV
-723 EPSLLL
+723 EPLLL
-729 LLDRLRNEITR
+729 LLLERLSNEITR
-740 LSAVK
+740 LPAVK
-745 ALTLVAVSPLRIDL
+745 ALRLVALSPLQLDL
-759 QPILAEA
+759 QPILAET

-778 RALRLATLAAL
+778 RALQLATLAAL
-789 AALAQSQGLGLPP
+789 DTVAQRQGLCLPP
-802 SAVRAVLAELPSLV
+802 TAIQVVLAELPALV

-835 RAQPDSLAEVS
+835 QAQPASLVEVS
-846 GPVLAELLRL
+846 GPVLSELVRL
-856 LRSPLLPAGV
+856 LHSPLLPASV

-878 GTRPPCVDYAELVGL
+878 GTRPPCVNYTKLIEL

-899 EQVADGGPG
+899 NQEEDGGPG

-922 ALAVACPQEVAGTVN
+922 ALAAACPQEAAGTAN
-937 RLVSDARSPSSSP
+937 RLVCDARSPDSST

-966 AGPGPQRELKAV
+966 AGPGPQRELKVV

-1009 LPFLLGQMEA
+1009 LPFLLGQIQT
-1019 EPRRRYLLLHSL
+1019 EPRRQYLLLHAL
-1031 REALGA
+1031 REA
-1037 LGAAQPDSLKPYA
+1037 LGAAQPDSLKPYS
-1050 EDIWALLFQRC
+1050 EDIWALLFQHC
-1061 EGAEEGTRGVVA
+1061 EDTEEGTRSVVA
-1073 ECLGKLVL
+1073 ECIGKLVL
-1081 VNPPFL
+1081 LNPPFF

-1092 KQLAAGQPHTRCTV
+1092 KQLAAGQPHTRSTV
-1106 ITALKFL
+1106 ITAVKFL
-1113 ISDQPH
+1113 ITDQPH
-1119 PIDPILKTFVG
+1119 PIDPLLKSYIG

-1161 VRDLLDDILP
+1161 IRDLLDGILP
-1171 LLYQETKI
+1171 LLYQETKV

-1190 PFKHTV
+1190 PFKHAV

-1243 TFIMLARLATLCPV
+1243 TFIMLARLATLCPA

-1264 RLIEPLRATCTAK
+1264 RLIEPLRATCTTK

-1294 RSAMRAV
+1294 RSAMRAM
-1301 AALLTIPEV
+1301 ASLLTIPEV
-1310 GKSPIMADF
+1310 RKSPIMADF

-1337 KDSASAPSTDS
+1337 KDSTSPPSTES
-1348 MELS
+1348 IELSGGP

>member
-1 TGAGPRPQSYWR
+1 MKELTLVSCVLGMAGQGPDVTEPTLQMLSGLRQAGMRSETVGKLLHDHCDSSRRSEEAQFSREFPNHWLKTVVSVEEPGDLSDDWDMASGHMDPSTCGWVILGAGVPLGNTEILSKATR
-13 APPASRLPPPASR
+13 AQKLPSNPLLSPPPALR
-26 LPPPASRLP
+26 
-35 PPAAAAKAEASAA
+35 
-48 PRGGAGRGRLFLLA
+48 
-62 ERSPRAAGEGAVPRR
+62 
-77 HIPSRR
+77 
-83 RRRGAA
+83 
-89 TMSTAAFHISSLL
+89 
-102 EKMTS
+102 
-107 SDKDFSSDST
+107 
-117 AISNAGDRASGHTDL
+117 
-132 PSCEFMATS
+132 FMATS
-141 DLMSELQKD
+141 DLMAELQKD

-163 KMLLRLL
+163 KMLLKLL

-177 QNLAVKCLG
+177 QNLAIKCLG

-197 ETIVDALCA
+197 ETIVDALCT

-236 SGLATS
+236 SGLATN

-264 LEALDILS
+264 LEALDILA
-272 DMLSRLGAPLGAF
+272 DMLSRLGVPLGAF
-285 HASLLQC
+285 HASLLHC

-301 LAVRKRAVG
+301 LAVRKRAVV

-331 LDRLPGPRAPAS
+331 LDRLPGPCTPAS

-363 RLGTH
+363 RLGAH
-368 LDRLVPLVEEF
+368 LDRLVPLVEDF

-394 FEAFLRKCPK
+394 FEAFLRKCPT

-420 IKHDPNYNYD
+420 MKHDPNYNYD
-430 SDEEEEQMETEDSE
+430 SDKDEEQMETEDSE

-466 AAAKCLAALISSRP
+466 AAAKCIAALIGSRP
-480 DLLTNFH
+480 DLLPDFH
-487 CTLAPVLIHRFRERE
+487 CTLAPMLIHRFKERE
-502 ENVKADVFGAYIVLL
+502 ENVKADVFLAYIVLL

-526 LEAVEEPTQA
+526 LEAMEEPTQT
-536 GSNLQMLRGQV
+536 GSNLHMLRGQV
-547 PLVIK
+547 TLVIK

-561 SVRARQGCFSLLT
+561 SVRARQGCFSLLS

-588 PVLVAG
+588 PVLVSG
-594 IIFSLADR
+594 IVFSLADH
-602 SSSSTIRMDALA
+602 SSSSTIRMDALV

-625 EAFHPQLPA
+625 EAFHPHLPT
-634 LLPPVMACVADPFYK
+634 LLPPVIACVADPFYK

-669 GPRMLDPEP
+669 RPRTLDPEP

-709 HLVGHLGDRLGDNL
+709 HLVGHLGDKLGHDL
-723 EPSLLL
+723 EPTLLL

-740 LSAVK
+740 LPAVK
-745 ALTLVAVSPLRIDL
+745 ALTLVAVSPLQLDL
-759 QPILAEA
+759 QPILAAA
-766 LPILASFLRKNQ
+766 LPVLASFLRKNQ

-789 AALAQSQGLGLPP
+789 DALAQSQGLSLPP
-802 SAVRAVLAELPSLV
+802 SALQAVLAELPALV
-816 SENDMHVAQL
+816 NESDMHVAQL

-835 RAQPDSLAEVS
+835 QAQPASLAQVS
-846 GPVLAELLRL
+846 GPVLSELLRL

-866 LAAAEGFLQALV
+866 LAATEGFLQALV
-878 GTRPPCVDYAELVGL
+878 GTRPPCMDYAKLISL
-893 LTAPVY
+893 LTAPVHD
-899 EQVADGGPG
+899 QAVDGGLG

-922 ALAVACPQEVAGTVN
+922 ALSAACPQEAAGTAS
-937 RLVSDARSPSSSP
+937 RLVSDARSPHSST

-966 AGPGPQRELKAV
+966 AGPGPQRELKTV

-1009 LPFLLGQMEA
+1009 LPFLLRQIES
-1019 EPRRRYLLLHSL
+1019 EPRRQYLLLHSL

-1037 LGAAQPDSLKPYA
+1037 AQPSSLKPYV
-1050 EDIWALLFQRC
+1050 EDIWALLFQHC
-1061 EGAEEGTRGVVA
+1061 EGPEEGTRGVVA
-1073 ECLGKLVL
+1073 ECIGKLVL

-1092 KQLAAGQPHTRCTV
+1092 KQLAAGQPHTRSTV
-1106 ITALKFL
+1106 ITAVKFL

-1119 PIDPILKTFVG
+1119 PIDPLLKSFIGAGGG
-1130 EFMESLQDPDLN
+1130 ESRKKCGARTLPPPNPRFPAEKAEGGDKHNPGQGLPGVPDPQMAESTLSARSLEPDPA
-1142 VRRAT
+1142 RHPPSGSR
-1147 LAFFNSAVHNKPSL
+1147 NSA
-1161 VRDLLDDILP
+1161 
-1171 LLYQETKI
+1171 
-1179 RRDLIREVEMG
+1179 
-1190 PFKHTV
+1190 PF
-1196 DDGLDVRKAAFECMY
+1196 R
-1211 SLLESC
+1211 
-1217 LGQLDICEFLNH
+1217 
-1229 VEDGLKDHYDIRML
+1229 
-1243 TFIMLARLATLCPV
+1243 
-1257 PVLQRVD
+1257 
-1264 RLIEPLRATCTAK
+1264 
-1277 VKAGSVKQ
+1277 
-1285 EFEKQDELK
+1285 
-1294 RSAMRAV
+1294 
-1301 AALLTIPEV
+1301 
-1310 GKSPIMADF
+1310 
-1319 SSQIR
+1319 
-1324 SNPELAALFESIQ
+1324 
-1337 KDSASAPSTDS
+1337 
-1348 MELS
+1348 

>member
-1 TGAGPRPQSYWR
+1 
-13 APPASRLPPPASR
+13 
-26 LPPPASRLP
+26 
-35 PPAAAAKAEASAA
+35 
-48 PRGGAGRGRLFLLA
+48 
-62 ERSPRAAGEGAVPRR
+62 
-77 HIPSRR
+77 
-83 RRRGAA
+83 
-89 TMSTAAFHISSLL
+89 MSTAAFHISSLL

-107 SDKDFSSDST
+107 SDKDF
-117 AISNAGDRASGHTDL
+117 R
-132 PSCEFMATS
+132 FMATS

-236 SGLATS
+236 SGLATN

-285 HASLLQC
+285 HASLLHC

-301 LAVRKRAVG
+301 LAVRKRAIV

-326 LADHL
+326 LANHL
-331 LDRLPGPRAPAS
+331 LDGLPGPRTPAS
-343 PAAIRTLIQ
+343 PATVHTLIQ
-352 CLGSVGRQAGH
+352 CLGSIGRQAGH
-363 RLGTH
+363 RLGAH

-394 FEAFLRKCPK
+394 FEAFLKKCPK
-404 EMGPHVPSV
+404 EMSPHVPSV
-413 TSLCLQY
+413 TTLCLQY
-420 IKHDPNYNYD
+420 LKHDPNYNYD
-430 SDEEEEQMETEDSE
+430 SDGDEEQMETEDSE

-466 AAAKCLAALISSRP
+466 AAAKCMAALIGARP
-480 DLLTNFH
+480 DLLHDFH
-487 CTLAPVLIHRFRERE
+487 CTLAPALIRRFKERE

-526 LEAVEEPTQA
+526 LEAVEPSQT
-536 GSNLQMLRGQV
+536 GSNLHMLREQV

-561 SVRARQGCFSLLT
+561 SIRARQGCFSLLT
-574 ELAGVLPGS
+574 ELAGILPSS

-588 PVLVAG
+588 PVLVSG
-594 IIFSLADR
+594 IVFSLADR

-625 EAFHPQLPA
+625 EAFHPHLPT
-634 LLPPVMACVADPFYK
+634 LLPPVMACVSDPFYK

-662 RALWPLD
+662 RALWPLNK
-669 GPRMLDPEP
+669 PQMLDPEP
-678 YIGEMSAATLARL
+678 YVGEMSAAILARL

-709 HLVGHLGDRLGDNL
+709 HFVGHLGDRLGDDL
-723 EPSLLL
+723 HPSLSL

-740 LSAVK
+740 LPAVK
-745 ALTLVAVSPLRIDL
+745 ALTLVAASPLRLDL
-759 QPILAEA
+759 QPILAES

-789 AALAQSQGLGLPP
+789 DALAQGQGPSLPS
-802 SAVRAVLAELPSLV
+802 SAVQVVLAELPALV
-816 SENDMHVAQL
+816 SESDMHVAQL
-826 AVDFLATVT
+826 AVDFLTTVT
-835 RAQPDSLAEVS
+835 QAQPTSLAEVS
-846 GPVLAELLRL
+846 GPVLSELLRL

-866 LAAAEGFLQALV
+866 LAAAQSFLQALV
-878 GTRPPCVDYAELVGL
+878 GTRPPCVDYAKLMDL
-893 LTAPVY
+893 ITAPVY
-899 EQVADGGPG
+899 DQAVDGGPG
-908 LHKQVFHSLARCVA
+908 LHKQVYHSLARCVA
-922 ALAVACPQEVAGTVN
+922 ALAAACPQEAAGTAN
-937 RLVSDARSPSSSP
+937 RLVCDARSPNAST

-985 PSEDVRAAASYA
+985 PSEDVRVAASYA

-1019 EPRRRYLLLHSL
+1019 EPRRQYLLLHSL

-1037 LGAAQPDSLKPYA
+1037 AQPDSLKPYT

-1061 EGAEEGTRGVVA
+1061 EGAEEGTRGVAA

-1092 KQLAAGQPHTRCTV
+1092 KQLAAGQPHTRSTV
-1106 ITALKFL
+1106 ITAVKFL

-1119 PIDPILKTFVG
+1119 PIDPLLKSFIG

-1147 LAFFNSAVHNKPSL
+1147 LTFFNSAVHNKPSL
-1161 VRDLLDDILP
+1161 IRDRLDDILP

-1217 LGQLDICEFLNH
+1217 LSQLDICEFLNH

-1264 RLIEPLRATCTAK
+1264 RLIEPLRATCIAK

-1337 KDSASAPSTDS
+1337 KDSASTPSTDS

>member
-1 TGAGPRPQSYWR
+1 
-13 APPASRLPPPASR
+13 
-26 LPPPASRLP
+26 
-35 PPAAAAKAEASAA
+35 
-48 PRGGAGRGRLFLLA
+48 
-62 ERSPRAAGEGAVPRR
+62 
-77 HIPSRR
+77 
-83 RRRGAA
+83 
-89 TMSTAAFHISSLL
+89 MSTAAFHISSLL

-107 SDKDFSSDST
+107 SDKDF
-117 AISNAGDRASGHTDL
+117 R
-132 PSCEFMATS
+132 FMATS

-177 QNLAVKCLG
+177 QNLAVKW
-186 PLVGKVKEYQV
+186 
-197 ETIVDALCA
+197 
-206 NMRSDKEQLR
+206 
-216 DIAGIG
+216 
-222 LKTVLSELPPAATG
+222 
-236 SGLATS
+236 
-242 VCRKITGQLT
+242 
-252 SAIAQQEDVAVQ
+252 
-264 LEALDILS
+264 
-272 DMLSRLGAPLGAF
+272 LGAPLGAF
-285 HASLLQC
+285 HASLLHC

-331 LDRLPGPRAPAS
+331 LERLPGPRVPTS

-363 RLGTH
+363 RLGAH
-368 LDRLVPLVEEF
+368 LDRLVPLVEDF

-404 EMGPHVPSV
+404 EMGPHVPNV

-430 SDEEEEQMETEDSE
+430 SDEEQMETEDSE

-466 AAAKCLAALISSRP
+466 AAAKCIAALISSRP
-480 DLLTNFH
+480 DLLSDFH
-487 CTLAPVLIHRFRERE
+487 CTLAPVLICRFKERE
-502 ENVKADVFGAYIVLL
+502 ENVKADVFTAYIVLL

-526 LEAVEEPTQA
+526 LEAMEEPTQP
-536 GSNLQMLRGQV
+536 GSNLHMLRGQV
-547 PLVIK
+547 PLVVK

-588 PVLVAG
+588 PVLVSG
-594 IIFSLADR
+594 IIFSLVDR

-625 EAFHPQLPA
+625 EAFHPHLPT

-649 IAAEALL
+649 IAAEALV

-662 RALWPLD
+662 RALWPLER
-669 GPRMLDPEP
+669 PRILDPEP
-678 YIGEMSAATLARL
+678 YVGEMSAVTLARL

-709 HLVGHLGDRLGDNL
+709 HLVGHLGDRLGDDL
-723 EPSLLL
+723 EPTLLL

-740 LSAVK
+740 LPAVK
-745 ALTLVAVSPLRIDL
+745 ALTLVAVSPLQLDL

-789 AALAQSQGLGLPP
+789 DALAQSQGLSLPP
-802 SAVRAVLAELPSLV
+802 SAVQAVLAELPALV
-816 SENDMHVAQL
+816 NESDMHVAQL

-835 RAQPDSLAEVS
+835 QTQPASLVEVS
-846 GPVLAELLRL
+846 GPVLSEMLRL
-856 LRSPLLPAGV
+856 LHSPLLPAGV

-878 GTRPPCVDYAELVGL
+878 GSRPPCVDYAKLISL

-899 EQVADGGPG
+899 EQAVDGGPG

-922 ALAVACPQEVAGTVN
+922 ALSAACPQEAASTAN
-937 RLVSDARSPSSSP
+937 RLVCDARSPHSST

-997 LGRVGAGNLPDF
+997 LGRVGAGSLPDF
-1009 LPFLLGQMEA
+1009 LPFLLEQIEA
-1019 EPRRRYLLLHSL
+1019 EPRRQYLLLHSL

-1037 LGAAQPDSLKPYA
+1037 AQPDRLKPYA

-1073 ECLGKLVL
+1073 ECIGKLVL
-1081 VNPPFL
+1081 VNPSFL
-1087 LPRFR
+1087 LPRLQ
-1092 KQLAAGQPHTRCTV
+1092 KQLAAGRPHTRSTV
-1106 ITALKFL
+1106 ITAVKFL

-1119 PIDPILKTFVG
+1119 PIDPLLKSFI
-1130 EFMESLQDPDLN
+1130 
-1142 VRRAT
+1142 
-1147 LAFFNSAVHNKPSL
+1147 AVHNKPSL

-1243 TFIMLARLATLCPV
+1243 TFIMLARLATLCPA

>member
-1 TGAGPRPQSYWR
+1 
-13 APPASRLPPPASR
+13 
-26 LPPPASRLP
+26 
-35 PPAAAAKAEASAA
+35 
-48 PRGGAGRGRLFLLA
+48 
-62 ERSPRAAGEGAVPRR
+62 
-77 HIPSRR
+77 
-83 RRRGAA
+83 
-89 TMSTAAFHISSLL
+89 MSTAAFHISSLL

-107 SDKDFSSDST
+107 SDKDF
-117 AISNAGDRASGHTDL
+117 R
-132 PSCEFMATS
+132 FMATS

-177 QNLAVKCLG
+177 QNLAVKW
-186 PLVGKVKEYQV
+186 
-197 ETIVDALCA
+197 
-206 NMRSDKEQLR
+206 
-216 DIAGIG
+216 
-222 LKTVLSELPPAATG
+222 
-236 SGLATS
+236 
-242 VCRKITGQLT
+242 
-252 SAIAQQEDVAVQ
+252 
-264 LEALDILS
+264 
-272 DMLSRLGAPLGAF
+272 LGAPLGAF
-285 HASLLQC
+285 HASLLHC

-318 CSTDLFVE
+318 CSTDLFTE

-331 LDRLPGPRAPAS
+331 LDRLPGPRAPTS
-343 PAAIRTLIQ
+343 PAALRTVIQ

-363 RLGTH
+363 RLGAH

-404 EMGPHVPSV
+404 EMGPHVPNV

-430 SDEEEEQMETEDSE
+430 SDEDEEQMETEDSE

-466 AAAKCLAALISSRP
+466 AAAKCLAALIGSRP
-480 DLLTNFH
+480 DLLHDFH
-487 CTLAPVLIHRFRERE
+487 CTLAPVLIRRFKERE

-526 LEAVEEPTQA
+526 LEGVEEPTQT
-536 GSNLQMLRGQV
+536 GSNLHILRGQV

-561 SVRARQGCFSLLT
+561 SIRARQGCFSLLT

-594 IIFSLADR
+594 IVFSLADR

-625 EAFHPQLPA
+625 EAFHTHLPT

-662 RALWPLD
+662 KALWPLD
-669 GPRMLDPEP
+669 RPRTLDPEP

-709 HLVGHLGDRLGDNL
+709 HLVGHLGDRLGDDL

-759 QPILAEA
+759 QLILAEA

-789 AALAQSQGLGLPP
+789 DALARSQGLSLPP
-802 SAVRAVLAELPSLV
+802 PAVRTVLAELPALV
-816 SENDMHVAQL
+816 SESDMHVAQL

-835 RAQPDSLAEVS
+835 HAQPASLAEVS
-846 GPVLAELLRL
+846 GPVLSELLRL

-878 GTRPPCVDYAELVGL
+878 GTRPPCVNYAELISL

-899 EQVADGGPG
+899 NQPVDSGPG

-922 ALAVACPQEVAGTVN
+922 ALAAACPQEAAGTAK
-937 RLVSDARSPSSSP
+937 RLVCDARSPSSST

-1009 LPFLLGQMEA
+1009 LPFLLGQIEA
-1019 EPRRRYLLLHSL
+1019 EPRRQYLLLHSL

-1037 LGAAQPDSLKPYA
+1037 APPDSLKPYA

-1073 ECLGKLVL
+1073 ECIGKLVL

-1092 KQLAAGQPHTRCTV
+1092 KQLAAGQPHTRSTV
-1106 ITALKFL
+1106 ITAVKFL

-1119 PIDPILKTFVG
+1119 PIDPLLKSFIG
-1130 EFMESLQDPDLN
+1130 EHTSPLPPP
-1142 VRRAT
+1142 
-1147 LAFFNSAVHNKPSL
+1147 PSL

-1229 VEDGLKDHYDIRML
+1229 LEDGLKDHYDIRML

-1324 SNPELAALFESIQ
+1324 SNPELTTLFESIQ

>member
-1 TGAGPRPQSYWR
+1 
-13 APPASRLPPPASR
+13 
-26 LPPPASRLP
+26 
-35 PPAAAAKAEASAA
+35 
-48 PRGGAGRGRLFLLA
+48 
-62 ERSPRAAGEGAVPRR
+62 
-77 HIPSRR
+77 
-83 RRRGAA
+83 
-89 TMSTAAFHISSLL
+89 MSTAAFHISSLL

-107 SDKDFSSDST
+107 SDKDF
-117 AISNAGDRASGHTDL
+117 R
-132 PSCEFMATS
+132 FMATS

-177 QNLAVKCLG
+177 QNLAVKW
-186 PLVGKVKEYQV
+186 
-197 ETIVDALCA
+197 
-206 NMRSDKEQLR
+206 
-216 DIAGIG
+216 
-222 LKTVLSELPPAATG
+222 
-236 SGLATS
+236 
-242 VCRKITGQLT
+242 
-252 SAIAQQEDVAVQ
+252 
-264 LEALDILS
+264 
-272 DMLSRLGAPLGAF
+272 LGAPLGAF
-285 HASLLQC
+285 HASLLHC

-331 LDRLPGPRAPAS
+331 LDRLPGPHAPAS
-343 PAAIRTLIQ
+343 PAAVRTLIQ

-363 RLGTH
+363 RLGNH

-379 CNLDDDELR
+379 CNMDDDELR

-404 EMGPHVPSV
+404 EMGPHVPNI

-420 IKHDPNYNYD
+420 MKHDPNYNYD
-430 SDEEEEQMETEDSE
+430 SDGDEEEMETEDSE

-466 AAAKCLAALISSRP
+466 AAAKCMAALIGSRP
-480 DLLTNFH
+480 DLLPDFH
-487 CTLAPVLIHRFRERE
+487 RTLAPALIHRFRERE
-502 ENVKADVFGAYIVLL
+502 ENVKADVFGTYIVLL

-526 LEAVEEPTQA
+526 LEAMEEPTQT
-536 GSNLQMLRGQV
+536 GSNLHMLRGQV
-547 PLVIK
+547 PLVVK

-561 SVRARQGCFSLLT
+561 SVRARQGCFSLLA

-588 PVLVAG
+588 PVLISGVV
-594 IIFSLADR
+594 FSLADR
-602 SSSSTIRMDALA
+602 SNSSTIRMDALA

-625 EAFHPQLPA
+625 EAFHPHLPTV
-634 LLPPVMACVADPFYK
+634 LPPVLACVADPFYK

-662 RALWPLD
+662 RVLWPLD
-669 GPRMLDPEP
+669 RPRMLDPEP
-678 YIGEMSAATLARL
+678 YVGEMSSATLARL

-709 HLVGHLGDRLGDNL
+709 HLVGHLGDRLGDDL
-723 EPSLLL
+723 EPTLLL

-740 LSAVK
+740 LPAVK
-745 ALTLVAVSPLRIDL
+745 ALTLVARSPLQLDL

-789 AALAQSQGLGLPP
+789 DALAQSQGLSLPP
-802 SAVRAVLAELPSLV
+802 PAIRAVLAELPALV
-816 SENDMHVAQL
+816 SESDMHVAQL

-835 RAQPDSLAEVS
+835 QAQPASLAEVS
-846 GPVLAELLRL
+846 GPVLSELLQL
-856 LRSPLLPAGV
+856 LHSPLLPASV

-878 GTRPPCVDYAELVGL
+878 GTRPPCVDYTKLIDL

-899 EQVADGGPG
+899 NQDEDGGPG

-922 ALAVACPQEVAGTVN
+922 ALAAACPQEAAGTAN
-937 RLVSDARSPSSSP
+937 RLVCDARSPNSST

-966 AGPGPQRELKAV
+966 AGPGPQRELKTV

-1009 LPFLLGQMEA
+1009 LPFLLGQIEA
-1019 EPRRRYLLLHSL
+1019 EPRRQYLLLHSL
-1031 REALGA
+1031 REA

-1073 ECLGKLVL
+1073 ECIGKLVL

-1092 KQLAAGQPHTRCTV
+1092 KQLAAGRPHTRSTV
-1106 ITALKFL
+1106 ITAVKFL

-1119 PIDPILKTFVG
+1119 PIDPLLK
-1130 EFMESLQDPDLN
+1130 SYI
-1142 VRRAT
+1142 
-1147 LAFFNSAVHNKPSL
+1147 AVHNKPSL
-1161 VRDLLDDILP
+1161 IRDLLDDILP
-1171 LLYQETKI
+1171 LLYQETKV

-1190 PFKHTV
+1190 PFKPAV

-1217 LGQLDICEFLNH
+1217 LGQLDICGVLNH

-1243 TFIMLARLATLCPV
+1243 TFIMLARLATLCPA

-1337 KDSASAPSTDS
+1337 KDSTSPPSTDS

>member
-1 TGAGPRPQSYWR
+1 
-13 APPASRLPPPASR
+13 
-26 LPPPASRLP
+26 
-35 PPAAAAKAEASAA
+35 
-48 PRGGAGRGRLFLLA
+48 
-62 ERSPRAAGEGAVPRR
+62 
-77 HIPSRR
+77 
-83 RRRGAA
+83 
-89 TMSTAAFHISSLL
+89 MSTAAFHISSLL

-107 SDKDFSSDST
+107 SDKDF
-117 AISNAGDRASGHTDL
+117 R
-132 PSCEFMATS
+132 FMATS

-177 QNLAVKCLG
+177 QNLAVKW
-186 PLVGKVKEYQV
+186 
-197 ETIVDALCA
+197 
-206 NMRSDKEQLR
+206 
-216 DIAGIG
+216 
-222 LKTVLSELPPAATG
+222 
-236 SGLATS
+236 
-242 VCRKITGQLT
+242 
-252 SAIAQQEDVAVQ
+252 
-264 LEALDILS
+264 
-272 DMLSRLGAPLGAF
+272 LGAPLGAF
-285 HASLLQC
+285 HASLLHC

-331 LDRLPGPRAPAS
+331 LEQLPGPRAPTS
-343 PAAIRTLIQ
+343 PATIRTVIQ

-363 RLGTH
+363 RLGAH
-368 LDRLVPLVEEF
+368 LDRLVPLVEDF

-404 EMGPHVPSV
+404 EMGPHVPNV

-430 SDEEEEQMETEDSE
+430 SDEDEEQMETEDSE

-466 AAAKCLAALISSRP
+466 AAAKCITALIGSRP
-480 DLLTNFH
+480 DLLPDFH
-487 CTLAPVLIHRFRERE
+487 CTLAPVLIRRFKERE
-502 ENVKADVFGAYIVLL
+502 ENVKADIFTAYIVLL

-526 LEAVEEPTQA
+526 LEAMEEPTQTT
-536 GSNLQMLRGQV
+536 SNLHMLRGQV
-547 PLVIK
+547 PLVVK

-561 SVRARQGCFSLLT
+561 SIRARQGCFSLLT
-574 ELAGVLPGS
+574 ELASVLPSS

-588 PVLVAG
+588 PVLVSG
-594 IIFSLADR
+594 IVFSLADR

-625 EAFHPQLPA
+625 EAFHPHLPT
-634 LLPPVMACVADPFYK
+634 LLPPVIACVADPFYK

-669 GPRMLDPEP
+669 RPRTLDPEP

-697 QEVKERAISCMG
+697 QEVKERAIFCMG
-709 HLVGHLGDRLGDNL
+709 HLVGHLGDWLGDDL
-723 EPSLLL
+723 EPTLLL

-740 LSAVK
+740 LPAVK
-745 ALTLVAVSPLRIDL
+745 ALTLVAVSPLRLDL
-759 QPILAEA
+759 KPILAEA

-789 AALAQSQGLGLPP
+789 DALAQNQGLSLPP
-802 SAVRAVLAELPSLV
+802 SAVQAVLAELPALV
-816 SENDMHVAQL
+816 NESDMHVAQL

-835 RAQPDSLAEVS
+835 QAQPASLVEVS
-846 GPVLAELLRL
+846 GPVLSELLRL

-866 LAAAEGFLQALV
+866 LAATEGFLQALV
-878 GTRPPCVDYAELVGL
+878 GTRPPCVDYAKLISL

-899 EQVADGGPG
+899 DQAVDGGPG

-922 ALAVACPQEVAGTVN
+922 ALSAACPQEAASTAN
-937 RLVSDARSPSSSP
+937 RLVCDARSPHSST

-997 LGRVGAGNLPDF
+997 LGRMGAGSLPDF
-1009 LPFLLGQMEA
+1009 LPFLLEQIEA
-1019 EPRRRYLLLHSL
+1019 EPRRQYLLLHSL
-1031 REALGA
+1031 REALGS
-1037 LGAAQPDSLKPYA
+1037 AQPDSLKPYA

-1061 EGAEEGTRGVVA
+1061 ESAEEGTRGVVA
-1073 ECLGKLVL
+1073 ECIGKLVL
-1081 VNPPFL
+1081 VNPPFF

-1092 KQLAAGQPHTRCTV
+1092 KQLAAGRPHTRSTV
-1106 ITALKFL
+1106 ITAVKFL

-1119 PIDPILKTFVG
+1119 PIDPLLKSFI
-1130 EFMESLQDPDLN
+1130 
-1142 VRRAT
+1142 
-1147 LAFFNSAVHNKPSL
+1147 AVHNKPSL

-1243 TFIMLARLATLCPV
+1243 TFIMLARLATLCPA

-1324 SNPELAALFESIQ
+1324 SNPELDALFESIQ

>member
-1 TGAGPRPQSYWR
+1 
-13 APPASRLPPPASR
+13 
-26 LPPPASRLP
+26 
-35 PPAAAAKAEASAA
+35 
-48 PRGGAGRGRLFLLA
+48 
-62 ERSPRAAGEGAVPRR
+62 
-77 HIPSRR
+77 
-83 RRRGAA
+83 
-89 TMSTAAFHISSLL
+89 MSTAAFHISSLL

-107 SDKDFSSDST
+107 SDKDF
-117 AISNAGDRASGHTDL
+117 R
-132 PSCEFMATS
+132 FMATS

-177 QNLAVKCLG
+177 QNLAVKW
-186 PLVGKVKEYQV
+186 
-197 ETIVDALCA
+197 
-206 NMRSDKEQLR
+206 
-216 DIAGIG
+216 
-222 LKTVLSELPPAATG
+222 
-236 SGLATS
+236 
-242 VCRKITGQLT
+242 
-252 SAIAQQEDVAVQ
+252 
-264 LEALDILS
+264 
-272 DMLSRLGAPLGAF
+272 LGAPLGAF
-285 HASLLQC
+285 HASLLHC

-352 CLGSVGRQAGH
+352 CLGSIGRQAGH
-363 RLGTH
+363 RLGAH

-404 EMGPHVPSV
+404 EMAPHVPNV

-430 SDEEEEQMETEDSE
+430 SDEDEEQMETEDSE

-449 SEDEYSDDD
+449 SEEEYSDDD
-458 DMSWKVRR
+458 DVSWKVRR
-466 AAAKCLAALISSRP
+466 AAAKCLAALIDSRP
-480 DLLTNFH
+480 DLLPDFH
-487 CTLAPVLIHRFRERE
+487 CALAPALIHRFKERE

-526 LEAVEEPTQA
+526 MEVMEEPTQT

-547 PLVIK
+547 PLVMK

-594 IIFSLADR
+594 IVFSLADR

-625 EAFHPQLPA
+625 EAFQPHLPT
-634 LLPPVMACVADPFYK
+634 LLPPVLACVADPFYK

-669 GPRMLDPEP
+669 GPRKLDPEP
-678 YIGEMSAATLARL
+678 YVGEMSAATLARL

-709 HLVGHLGDRLGDNL
+709 HLVGHLGDRLGDDL

-745 ALTLVAVSPLRIDL
+745 ALTLVAVSPLKISL

-789 AALAQSQGLGLPP
+789 AALAQSQGPGLPP
-802 SAVRAVLAELPSLV
+802 PAVRAVLAELPALV
-816 SENDMHVAQL
+816 SESDMHVAQL

-835 RAQPDSLAEVS
+835 RAQPASMAEVS

-866 LAAAEGFLQALV
+866 LMATEGFLQALV
-878 GTRPPCVDYAELVGL
+878 GTRPPCVDYAKLIGL

-899 EQVADGGPG
+899 EQAADGGPG

-922 ALAVACPQEVAGTVN
+922 ALAAACPQEAAGTAN
-937 RLVSDARSPSSSP
+937 RLVGEARSPSSSP

-1019 EPRRRYLLLHSL
+1019 EPRRQYLLLHSL
-1031 REALGA
+1031 REA

-1073 ECLGKLVL
+1073 ECIGKLVL

-1092 KQLAAGQPHTRCTV
+1092 KQLAAGRPHTRCTA
-1106 ITALKFL
+1106 ITAAKYL

-1119 PIDPILKTFVG
+1119 PIDPLLKTF
-1130 EFMESLQDPDLN
+1130 
-1142 VRRAT
+1142 
-1147 LAFFNSAVHNKPSL
+1147 SAVHNKPSL

-1171 LLYQETKI
+1171 FLYQETKI

-1217 LGQLDICEFLNH
+1217 LGQLDVCEFLNH

-1337 KDSASAPSTDS
+1337 KDSVSAPSTDS

>member
-1 TGAGPRPQSYWR
+1 
-13 APPASRLPPPASR
+13 
-26 LPPPASRLP
+26 
-35 PPAAAAKAEASAA
+35 
-48 PRGGAGRGRLFLLA
+48 
-62 ERSPRAAGEGAVPRR
+62 
-77 HIPSRR
+77 
-83 RRRGAA
+83 
-89 TMSTAAFHISSLL
+89 MSTAAFHISSLL

-107 SDKDFSSDST
+107 SDKDF
-117 AISNAGDRASGHTDL
+117 R
-132 PSCEFMATS
+132 FMATS

-163 KMLLRLL
+163 KMLLKLL

-197 ETIVDALCA
+197 ETIVDTLCA

-236 SGLATS
+236 SSLATN

-252 SAIAQQEDVAVQ
+252 SAIAQQEDVALQ

-285 HASLLQC
+285 HASLLHC

-318 CSTDLFVE
+318 CSTDLFIE

-331 LDRLPGPRAPAS
+331 LDQLPDSQVAPAS
-343 PAAIRTLIQ
+343 PATVRTLIQ
-352 CLGSVGRQAGH
+352 CLGSVGRLAGH
-363 RLGTH
+363 RLGSH
-368 LDRLVPLVEEF
+368 LNRLVPLVDKF
-379 CNLDDDELR
+379 CSVDDDELR

-394 FEAFLRKCPK
+394 LEAFLRKCPK
-404 EMGPHVPSV
+404 EMGPHVPTV
-413 TSLCLQY
+413 TNLCLQY
-420 IKHDPNYNYD
+420 LKHDPNYNYD
-430 SDEEEEQMETEDSE
+430 SDGDEEQMEIEDSE
-444 FSEQE
+444 FSEQGNE
-449 SEDEYSDDD
+449 EEYSDDD

-466 AAAKCLAALISSRP
+466 AAAKCMASLISSRP
-480 DLLTNFH
+480 DLLADFH
-487 CTLAPVLIHRFRERE
+487 STLAPALICRFKERE
-502 ENVKADVFGAYIVLL
+502 ENVKADVFGAYATLL

-526 LEAVEEPTQA
+526 LEAVDEPTQRA
-536 GSNLQMLRGQV
+536 SILHMLRGQV

-552 ALQRQLKDR
+552 ALKQQLKDR
-561 SVRARQGCFSLLT
+561 SVRTRQGCLSLLA
-574 ELAGVLPGS
+574 ELDTVLPGS

-588 PVLVAG
+588 AMLVSG
-594 IIFSLADR
+594 IIFSLGDR
-602 SSSSTIRMDALA
+602 SNSSSIRMDTLA
-614 FLQGLLGTEPA
+614 FLQGLLGTEPP
-625 EAFHPQLPA
+625 EAFHVHLPT
-634 LLPPVMACVADPFYK
+634 LFPPVLACVADPFYK

-662 RALWPLD
+662 RALWPL
-669 GPRMLDPEP
+669 GQSRNLDPQP
-678 YIGEMSAATLARL
+678 YIAEMSAATLARL

-697 QEVKERAISCMG
+697 QEVKEKAISCTG
-709 HLVGHLGDRLGDNL
+709 HLVAHLGDQLGDKL
-723 EPSLLL
+723 EPMLRL

-740 LSAVK
+740 LPAVK
-745 ALTLVAVSPLRIDL
+745 ALTLVAMSPLRVDL

-789 AALAQSQGLGLPP
+789 EALAQSQGLSLPP
-802 SAVRAVLAELPSLV
+802 PIIQAVLAELPALI

-835 RAQPDSLAEVS
+835 QAQPASLAEVS
-846 GPVLAELLRL
+846 GPVLSELLRL
-856 LRSPLLPAGV
+856 LRSPLLPACV
-866 LAAAEGFLQALV
+866 LASVEGFLQVLV
-878 GTRPPCVDYAELVGL
+878 GTRPPCVAYAKLIDL

-899 EQVADGGPG
+899 QQDGDGGPG

-922 ALAVACPQEVAGTVN
+922 AVAAACPQEAAGTAS
-937 RLVSDARSPSSSP
+937 RLVCDARSPDSST
-950 GVKVLAFL
+950 GVKVLAFF

-966 AGPGPQRELKAV
+966 AGPGPQRELKTV

-997 LGRVGAGNLPDF
+997 LGRVGAGSLPDF
-1009 LPFLLGQMEA
+1009 LPFLLGQMES
-1019 EPRRRYLLLHSL
+1019 EPKRQYLLLHSL

-1037 LGAAQPDSLKPYA
+1037 AQPDSLKPYV

-1061 EGAEEGTRGVVA
+1061 EGAEEGARSVVA
-1073 ECLGKLVL
+1073 ECIGKLVL
-1081 VNPPFL
+1081 VNPSSL

-1092 KQLAAGQPHTRCTV
+1092 KQLAAGQPHTRSTV
-1106 ITALKFL
+1106 ITAVKFL
-1113 ISDQPH
+1113 ITDQPH
-1119 PIDPILKTFVG
+1119 PIDPLLKSYIG

-1161 VRDLLDDILP
+1161 VRDLLGDILP
-1171 LLYQETKI
+1171 LLYQETKV

-1190 PFKHTV
+1190 PFKHAV

-1217 LGQLDICEFLNH
+1217 LDQLDICEFLNH
-1229 VEDGLKDHYDIRML
+1229 VQDGLKDHYDIRML
-1243 TFIMLARLATLCPV
+1243 TFIMLARLATLCPA

-1264 RLIEPLRATCTAK
+1264 HLIEPLRATCTTK
-1277 VKAGSVKQ
+1277 V
-1285 EFEKQDELK
+1285 
-1294 RSAMRAV
+1294 
-1301 AALLTIPEV
+1301 
-1310 GKSPIMADF
+1310 SPLHWSGTYNTNHGPCRF
-1319 SSQIR
+1319 SR
-1324 SNPELAALFESIQ
+1324 HFPGPFCFTNGV
-1337 KDSASAPSTDS
+1337 
-1348 MELS
+1348 

>member
-1 TGAGPRPQSYWR
+1 M
-13 APPASRLPPPASR
+13 
-26 LPPPASRLP
+26 
-35 PPAAAAKAEASAA
+35 SA
-48 PRGGAGRGRLFLLA
+48 
-62 ERSPRAAGEGAVPRR
+62 
-77 HIPSRR
+77 
-83 RRRGAA
+83 
-89 TMSTAAFHISSLL
+89 AAFHISSLL

-107 SDKDFSSDST
+107 SDKDF
-117 AISNAGDRASGHTDL
+117 R
-132 PSCEFMATS
+132 FMATS
-141 DLMSELQKD
+141 DLLSELQKE
-150 SIQLD
+150 SVQLD

-177 QNLAVKCLG
+177 QNLAVKW
-186 PLVGKVKEYQV
+186 
-197 ETIVDALCA
+197 
-206 NMRSDKEQLR
+206 
-216 DIAGIG
+216 
-222 LKTVLSELPPAATG
+222 
-236 SGLATS
+236 
-242 VCRKITGQLT
+242 
-252 SAIAQQEDVAVQ
+252 
-264 LEALDILS
+264 
-272 DMLSRLGAPLGAF
+272 LGAPLGAF
-285 HASLLQC
+285 HASLLHC

-343 PAAIRTLIQ
+343 PATIRTLIQ
-352 CLGSVGRQAGH
+352 CLGSVGRHAGH
-363 RLGTH
+363 RFGNH
-368 LDRLVPLVEEF
+368 LDRLVPMVEEF
-379 CNLDDDELR
+379 CNMDDDELR

-404 EMGPHVPSV
+404 EMSLHVPNI
-413 TSLCLQY
+413 TSLCLRY
-420 IKHDPNYNYD
+420 MKHDPNYNYD
-430 SDEEEEQMETEDSE
+430 SDGEEEQMETEDHE
-444 FSEQE
+444 LSEQE
-449 SEDEYSDDD
+449 SEEEEYSDDNDD

-480 DLLTNFH
+480 DLLPDFH
-487 CTLAPVLIHRFRERE
+487 RSLAPALIRRFRERE
-502 ENVKADVFGAYIVLL
+502 DNVKADVFGAYVVLL

-526 LEAVEEPTQA
+526 LASMEEPTQT
-536 GSNLQMLRGQV
+536 GGNLHMLQGQV
-547 PLVIK
+547 PLVVK

-561 SVRARQGCFSLLT
+561 SVRARQGCFGLLA

-588 PVLVAG
+588 PVLVSG

-602 SSSSTIRMDALA
+602 ANSSTIRMDALA

-625 EAFHPQLPA
+625 EAFHPHLPA
-634 LLPPVMACVADPFYK
+634 LLPAVTACVADPFYK

-669 GPRMLDPEP
+669 SPRALDPEP
-678 YIGEMSAATLARL
+678 YVREMSAAALARL

-697 QEVKERAISCMG
+697 QEVKERAISCTG
-709 HLVGHLGDRLGDNL
+709 HLVGHLGDRLGDDL
-723 EPSLLL
+723 QPMLSL

-740 LSAVK
+740 LPAVR
-745 ALTLVAVSPLRIDL
+745 ALTLVAASPLRLDL

-766 LPILASFLRKNQ
+766 LPVLASFLRKNQ

-789 AALAQSQGLGLPP
+789 DALAQSQGLSLPP
-802 SAVRAVLAELPSLV
+802 PAIRAVLAELPALI
-816 SENDMHVAQL
+816 SESDMHVAQL
-826 AVDFLATVT
+826 AVDFLATAT
-835 RAQPDSLAEVS
+835 QAQPASLAEVS

-878 GTRPPCVDYAELVGL
+878 GTRPPCVDYAELIGL

-899 EQVADGGPG
+899 EQDAGDGPG

-922 ALAVACPQEVAGTVN
+922 ALAAACPQEAAGTAG
-937 RLVSDARSPSSSP
+937 RLVRDARSPHSST

-958 SLAEVGQV
+958 ALAEVGQV

-1019 EPRRRYLLLHSL
+1019 EPRRQYLLLHSL

-1037 LGAAQPDSLKPYA
+1037 ARPDSLKPYA

-1087 LPRFR
+1087 LPRLR
-1092 KQLAAGQPHTRCTV
+1092 KQLAAGRPHTRSTV
-1106 ITALKFL
+1106 TTAVKFL

-1119 PIDPILKTFVG
+1119 PIDALLKTYV
-1130 EFMESLQDPDLN
+1130 
-1142 VRRAT
+1142 
-1147 LAFFNSAVHNKPSL
+1147 AVHNKPSL
-1161 VRDLLDDILP
+1161 IRDLLGTVLP

-1243 TFIMLARLATLCPV
+1243 TFIMLARLAALCPA

-1301 AALLTIPEV
+1301 AALLNIPEV

-1337 KDSASAPSTDS
+1337 KDSASSRES
-1348 MELS
+1348 VELS

>member
-1 TGAGPRPQSYWR
+1 
-13 APPASRLPPPASR
+13 
-26 LPPPASRLP
+26 
-35 PPAAAAKAEASAA
+35 
-48 PRGGAGRGRLFLLA
+48 
-62 ERSPRAAGEGAVPRR
+62 
-77 HIPSRR
+77 
-83 RRRGAA
+83 
-89 TMSTAAFHISSLL
+89 MSTAAFHISSLL

-107 SDKDFSSDST
+107 SDKDF
-117 AISNAGDRASGHTDL
+117 R
-132 PSCEFMATS
+132 FMATS

-163 KMLLRLL
+163 TMLLSLL

-197 ETIVDALCA
+197 ETIVDTLCA

-222 LKTVLSELPPAATG
+222 LKTVLSELPTAAAG
-236 SGLATS
+236 SGLATN

-285 HASLLQC
+285 HASLLHC

-343 PAAIRTLIQ
+343 PAAIRSLIQ

-363 RLGTH
+363 RLGAH

-379 CNLDDDELR
+379 CHLDDDELR
-388 ESCLQA
+388 EACLQA
-394 FEAFLRKCPK
+394 LEAFLRKCPK

-420 IKHDPNYNYD
+420 LKHDPNYNDD
-430 SDEEEEQMETEDSE
+430 SDGDEEQMETEESE
-444 FSEQE
+444 FSDQE

-480 DLLTNFH
+480 DLLPDFH
-487 CTLAPVLIHRFRERE
+487 RTLAPALIRRFKERE

-526 LEAVEEPTQA
+526 LEAAEEPTPM
-536 GSNLQMLRGQV
+536 GGNLQLLRRQV
-547 PLVIK
+547 PLVVK
-552 ALQRQLKDR
+552 ALQQQLRDR
-561 SVRARQGCFSLLT
+561 SVRSRQGCFSLLT
-574 ELAGVLPGS
+574 ELAGILPGS

-594 IIFSLADR
+594 IVFSLVDR

-614 FLQGLLGTEPA
+614 FLLRLLGTEPA
-625 EAFHPQLPA
+625 EAFHTHLPTV
-634 LLPPVMACVADPFYK
+634 LPPVMACVADPFYK

-662 RALWPLD
+662 RTLWPL
-669 GPRMLDPEP
+669 GSPRTLDPEP
-678 YIGEMSAATLARL
+678 FVGEMSVATLARL

-709 HLVGHLGDRLGDNL
+709 HLMGHLGDRLGGDL
-723 EPSLLL
+723 EPALAL

-740 LSAVK
+740 LPAVK
-745 ALTLVAVSPLRIDL
+745 ALTLVAESPLRLDL
-759 QPILAEA
+759 QPVLAEA

-778 RALRLATLAAL
+778 RALRLGTLAAL
-789 AALAQSQGLGLPP
+789 DALARGQGASLPP
-802 SAVRAVLAELPSLV
+802 TALRAVLAELPPLV
-816 SENDMHVAQL
+816 SESDMHVAQL
-826 AVDFLATVT
+826 AVDFLATVA
-835 RAQPDSLAEVS
+835 RVQPTSLAAVS
-846 GPVLAELLRL
+846 SPVLSELLCL
-856 LRSPLLPAGV
+856 LRCPLLPAGV

-878 GTRPPCVDYAELVGL
+878 GSHPPCVDYAQLISL

-899 EQVADGGPG
+899 DQPADGGPG

-922 ALAVACPQEVAGTVN
+922 ALAAACPREAAGTAD
-937 RLVSDARSPSSSP
+937 RLVSDARSPSSST

-958 SLAEVGQV
+958 SLAEVGHV
-966 AGPGPQRELKAV
+966 AGPGPQRELKTV

-997 LGRVGAGNLPDF
+997 LGRVGASNLPDF
-1009 LPFLLGQMEA
+1009 LPFLLGQIEA
-1019 EPRRRYLLLHSL
+1019 EPRRQYLLLQSL
-1031 REALGA
+1031 REALGT
-1037 LGAAQPDSLKPYA
+1037 AQPDSLRPFV
-1050 EDIWALLFQRC
+1050 EDVWALLFQHC
-1061 EGAEEGTRGVVA
+1061 EGAEEGARGVVA
-1073 ECLGKLVL
+1073 ECIGKLVL
-1081 VNPPFL
+1081 LDPPSL

-1092 KQLAAGQPHTRCTV
+1092 KQLAAGQPHTRSTV
-1106 ITALKFL
+1106 ITAVKFL

-1119 PIDPILKTFVG
+1119 PVDPLLKSFIG
-1130 EFMESLQDPDLN
+1130 EFMDSLQDPDLN

-1147 LAFFNSAVHNKPSL
+1147 LALFNSAVHNKPSL
-1161 VRDLLDDILP
+1161 VRDLLGHILP
-1171 LLYQETKI
+1171 LLYQETKV

-1217 LGQLDICEFLNH
+1217 LAQLDICEFLNH

-1243 TFIMLARLATLCPV
+1243 TFIMLARLATLCPA

-1324 SNPELAALFESIQ
+1324 SNPELTALFESIQ
-1337 KDSASAPSTDS
+1337 KDSTLAPSTDS
-1348 MELS
+1348 VELS

>member
-1 TGAGPRPQSYWR
+1 
-13 APPASRLPPPASR
+13 
-26 LPPPASRLP
+26 
-35 PPAAAAKAEASAA
+35 
-48 PRGGAGRGRLFLLA
+48 
-62 ERSPRAAGEGAVPRR
+62 
-77 HIPSRR
+77 
-83 RRRGAA
+83 
-89 TMSTAAFHISSLL
+89 MSTAAFHISSLL

-107 SDKDFSSDST
+107 SDKDF
-117 AISNAGDRASGHTDL
+117 R
-132 PSCEFMATS
+132 FMATS

-163 KMLLRLL
+163 KMLLKLL

-177 QNLAVKCLG
+177 QNLAVKW
-186 PLVGKVKEYQV
+186 
-197 ETIVDALCA
+197 
-206 NMRSDKEQLR
+206 
-216 DIAGIG
+216 
-222 LKTVLSELPPAATG
+222 
-236 SGLATS
+236 
-242 VCRKITGQLT
+242 
-252 SAIAQQEDVAVQ
+252 
-264 LEALDILS
+264 
-272 DMLSRLGAPLGAF
+272 LGAPLGAF
-285 HASLLQC
+285 HASLLHC
-292 LLPQLSSPR
+292 LLPQLNSPR

-363 RLGTH
+363 RLGAH

-379 CNLDDDELR
+379 CNVDDDELR

-394 FEAFLRKCPK
+394 LEAFLRKCPK
-404 EMGPHVPSV
+404 EMGPHVPNV

-420 IKHDPNYNYD
+420 MKHDPNYNYD
-430 SDEEEEQMETEDSE
+430 SDGDEEEMETEDNE

-466 AAAKCLAALISSRP
+466 AAAKCMAALIGSRP
-480 DLLTNFH
+480 DLLPDFH
-487 CTLAPVLIHRFRERE
+487 STLAPALIHRFKERE

-526 LEAVEEPTQA
+526 LGSMEEPTQTGISLHA
-536 GSNLQMLRGQV
+536 LHGQV

-561 SVRARQGCFSLLT
+561 SVRARQGCFNLLT

-594 IIFSLADR
+594 IVFSLADR

-625 EAFHPQLPA
+625 EAFHSHLPT

-669 GPRMLDPEP
+669 RPRTLDPEP
-678 YIGEMSAATLARL
+678 YVGEMSAATLARL

-709 HLVGHLGDRLGDNL
+709 HLVAHLGDQLGDDL
-723 EPSLLL
+723 QPSLLL

-740 LSAVK
+740 LPAVK
-745 ALTLVAVSPLRIDL
+745 ALTLVAVSPLRLDL
-759 QPILAEA
+759 QPIVAEA

-778 RALRLATLAAL
+778 RALQLATLAAL
-789 AALAQSQGLGLPP
+789 DSLAQTQGHSLPP
-802 SAVRAVLAELPSLV
+802 SAVQAVLAELPALV
-816 SENDMHVAQL
+816 NESDMHVAQL
-826 AVDFLATVT
+826 AVDFLATMT
-835 RAQPDSLAEVS
+835 QAQPASLAKVS
-846 GPVLAELLRL
+846 GPVLLELLRL
-856 LRSPLLPAGV
+856 LRSPLLPASV

-878 GTRPPCVDYAELVGL
+878 GTRPPCMDYKELIRM

-899 EQVADGGPG
+899 DQAAEGGPG

-922 ALAVACPQEVAGTVN
+922 ALAAACPQEAAGTAN
-937 RLVSDARSPSSSP
+937 RLVCDARSPNSST

-1009 LPFLLGQMEA
+1009 LPFLLGQIEA
-1019 EPRRRYLLLHSL
+1019 EPRRQYLLLHAL
-1031 REALGA
+1031 REA

-1073 ECLGKLVL
+1073 ECISKLVL
-1081 VNPPFL
+1081 ANPPFL
-1087 LPRFR
+1087 LPRFQ
-1092 KQLAAGQPHTRCTV
+1092 KQLAAGRPHTRSTV
-1106 ITALKFL
+1106 ITAVKFL

-1119 PIDPILKTFVG
+1119 PIDPLLK
-1130 EFMESLQDPDLN
+1130 SL
-1142 VRRAT
+1142 
-1147 LAFFNSAVHNKPSL
+1147 SAVHNKPSL

-1217 LGQLDICEFLNH
+1217 LGRLDICEFLNH

-1243 TFIMLARLATLCPV
+1243 TFIMLARLATLCPA

-1337 KDSASAPSTDS
+1337 KDSASAPNTDS

>member
-1 TGAGPRPQSYWR
+1 
-13 APPASRLPPPASR
+13 
-26 LPPPASRLP
+26 
-35 PPAAAAKAEASAA
+35 
-48 PRGGAGRGRLFLLA
+48 
-62 ERSPRAAGEGAVPRR
+62 
-77 HIPSRR
+77 
-83 RRRGAA
+83 
-89 TMSTAAFHISSLL
+89 MSTAAFHVAGLL

-107 SDKDFSSDST
+107 SDKDF
-117 AISNAGDRASGHTDL
+117 R
-132 PSCEFMATS
+132 FMATS
-141 DLMSELQKD
+141 DLMAELQKD

-170 EDKNGEV
+170 DDKNGEV
-177 QNLAVKCLG
+177 QNLAVRCLG
-186 PLVGKVKEYQV
+186 PLVGKVKECQV

-242 VCRKITGQLT
+242 VCRKVTGQLT

-272 DMLSRLGAPLGAF
+272 DMLSRLGAPLSSF
-285 HASLLQC
+285 HASLLHC

-301 LAVRKRAVG
+301 LAVRKRAVV
-310 ALGHLAAA
+310 ALGHLAATCNA
-318 CSTDLFVE
+318 DLFAE
-326 LADHL
+326 LVDHL
-331 LDRLPGPRAPAS
+331 LERLPGQRTPAGS
-343 PAAIRTLIQ
+343 AALRTLVQ
-352 CLGSVGRQAGH
+352 CVGSVGRQAGH
-363 RLGTH
+363 RLGPH
-368 LDRLVPLVEEF
+368 LDRLVPLLEEF
-379 CNLDDDELR
+379 CGLEDDELR

-394 FEAFLRKCPK
+394 CEAFLRKCPK

-413 TSLCLQY
+413 TKLCLQY
-420 IKHDPNYNYD
+420 LKHDPNYNYN
-430 SDEEEEQMETEDSE
+430 SDEDEEQMETEDSE
-444 FSEQE
+444 SSEQGHRPPVSFPPE
-449 SEDEYSDDD
+449 TEDEYSDDD

-466 AAAKCLAALISSRP
+466 AAAKCLAALLGSRP
-480 DLLTNFH
+480 DLLPELH
-487 CTLAPVLIHRFRERE
+487 HSLAPALVHRFRERE
-502 ENVKADVFGAYIVLL
+502 DNVKADVFAAYIVLL
-517 RQTRPPKGW
+517 RQIRPPQGW
-526 LEAVEEPTQA
+526 SEAVKEPTPA
-536 GSNLQMLRGQV
+536 GSSLQVLRGQV

-561 SVRARQGCFSLLT
+561 SARVRQGCFNLLA

-588 PVLVAG
+588 PVLVSG

-602 SSSSTIRMDALA
+602 SSSSTIRMDALT

-625 EAFHPQLPA
+625 EAFHPHLPI

-662 RALWPLD
+662 RVLWPL
-669 GPRMLDPEP
+669 GKPRVLDPAP
-678 YIGEMSAATLARL
+678 YVAEMSEATLVRL

-697 QEVKERAISCMG
+697 QEVKERAISCVG
-709 HLVGHLGDRLGDNL
+709 HLVGHLGDQLGDTL
-723 EPSLLL
+723 QPTLLL
-729 LLDRLRNEITR
+729 LIDRLRNEITR
-740 LSAVK
+740 LPAVK
-745 ALTLVAVSPLRIDL
+745 ALTLVAASPLQLDL
-759 QPILAEA
+759 RPILAEV
-766 LPILASFLRKNQ
+766 LPVLASFLRKNQ

-789 AALAQSQGLGLPP
+789 DALAQGQGRGLPP
-802 SAVRAVLAELPSLV
+802 SAVRTVLAELPALV
-816 SENDMHVAQL
+816 SESDMHVAQL

-835 RAQPDSLAEVS
+835 PVQPACLAEVS
-846 GPVLAELLRL
+846 GTVLAELLRL
-856 LRSPLLPAGV
+856 LRSPLLPASV
-866 LAAAEGFLQALV
+866 LVAAEGFLQELV
-878 GTRPPCVDYAELVGL
+878 GTRPPCVAYTELLSL

-899 EQVADGGPG
+899 EQAGDGGPA

-922 ALAVACPQEVAGTVN
+922 ALSAACPQEAAGTAN
-937 RLVSDARSPSSSP
+937 RLVRDARSPHSST

-997 LGRVGAGNLPDF
+997 LGRVGARNLPDF
-1009 LPFLLGQMEA
+1009 LPFLLAQIEA
-1019 EPRRRYLLLHSL
+1019 EPRRQYLLLQAL

-1037 LGAAQPDSLKPYA
+1037 APPDGLKPYA
-1050 EDIWALLFQRC
+1050 EDVWTLLFQRC
-1061 EGAEEGTRGVVA
+1061 ESTEEGTRGVVA
-1073 ECLGKLVL
+1073 ECIGKLVL
-1081 VNPPFL
+1081 VNPSFL
-1087 LPRFR
+1087 LPRLQ
-1092 KQLAAGQPHTRCTV
+1092 KQLTAGQPHTRSTV
-1106 ITALKFL
+1106 ITAVKFL

-1119 PIDPILKTFVG
+1119 PIDPLLKTFVG
-1130 EFMESLQDPDLN
+1130 DFMESLRDPDLS

-1161 VRDLLDDILP
+1161 VRDLLDAILP
-1171 LLYQETKI
+1171 LLYQETKV

-1217 LGQLDICEFLNH
+1217 LGQLDVSEFLSH

-1243 TFIMLARLATLCPV
+1243 TFILLARLATLCPA

-1264 RLIEPLRATCTAK
+1264 RLIEPLRATCAAK

-1301 AALLTIPEV
+1301 AALLTIPEA
-1310 GKSPIMADF
+1310 GRTPIMADF
-1319 SSQIR
+1319 AAQIHSS
-1324 SNPELAALFESIQ
+1324 PELAALFESIQ
-1337 KDSASAPSTDS
+1337 KDPASAPGAEP

>member
-1 TGAGPRPQSYWR
+1 
-13 APPASRLPPPASR
+13 
-26 LPPPASRLP
+26 
-35 PPAAAAKAEASAA
+35 
-48 PRGGAGRGRLFLLA
+48 
-62 ERSPRAAGEGAVPRR
+62 
-77 HIPSRR
+77 
-83 RRRGAA
+83 
-89 TMSTAAFHISSLL
+89 MSTAAFHISSLL

-107 SDKDFSSDST
+107 SDKDF
-117 AISNAGDRASGHTDL
+117 R
-132 PSCEFMATS
+132 FMATS

-177 QNLAVKCLG
+177 QNLAVKW
-186 PLVGKVKEYQV
+186 
-197 ETIVDALCA
+197 
-206 NMRSDKEQLR
+206 
-216 DIAGIG
+216 
-222 LKTVLSELPPAATG
+222 
-236 SGLATS
+236 
-242 VCRKITGQLT
+242 
-252 SAIAQQEDVAVQ
+252 
-264 LEALDILS
+264 
-272 DMLSRLGAPLGAF
+272 LGAPLGAF
-285 HASLLQC
+285 HASLLHC

-331 LDRLPGPRAPAS
+331 LDRLPGPRAPTS

-363 RLGTH
+363 RLGAH
-368 LDRLVPLVEEF
+368 LDRLVPLVEDF

-404 EMGPHVPSV
+404 EMGPHMPNV

-430 SDEEEEQMETEDSE
+430 SDEDEEQMETEDSE

-466 AAAKCLAALISSRP
+466 AAAKCIAALISSRP
-480 DLLTNFH
+480 DLLPDFH
-487 CTLAPVLIHRFRERE
+487 RTLAPVLIRRFKERE
-502 ENVKADVFGAYIVLL
+502 ENVKADVFTAYIVLL

-526 LEAVEEPTQA
+526 LEAMEEPTQT
-536 GSNLQMLRGQV
+536 GSNLHMLRGQV
-547 PLVIK
+547 PLVVK

-561 SVRARQGCFSLLT
+561 SIRARQGCFSLLT

-588 PVLVAG
+588 PVLVSG

-625 EAFHPQLPA
+625 EAFHPHLPT

-649 IAAEALL
+649 IAAEALV

-662 RALWPLD
+662 QALWPLD
-669 GPRMLDPEP
+669 RPRILDPEP
-678 YIGEMSAATLARL
+678 YVGEMSVVTLARL

-709 HLVGHLGDRLGDNL
+709 HLVGHLGDRLGDDL
-723 EPSLLL
+723 EPILLL

-740 LSAVK
+740 LPAVK
-745 ALTLVAVSPLRIDL
+745 ALTLVAVSPLQLDL

-789 AALAQSQGLGLPP
+789 DALAQSQGLSLPP
-802 SAVRAVLAELPSLV
+802 SAVQAVLAELPALV
-816 SENDMHVAQL
+816 NESDMHVAQL

-835 RAQPDSLAEVS
+835 QAQPASLVEVS
-846 GPVLAELLRL
+846 GPVLSELLRL

-878 GTRPPCVDYAELVGL
+878 GTRPPCVDYAKLISL

-899 EQVADGGPG
+899 EQAVDGGPG

-922 ALAVACPQEVAGTVN
+922 ALSAACPQEAASTAN
-937 RLVSDARSPSSSP
+937 RLVCDARSPHSSM

-997 LGRVGAGNLPDF
+997 LGRVGAGSLPDF
-1009 LPFLLGQMEA
+1009 LPFLLEQIEA
-1019 EPRRRYLLLHSL
+1019 EPRRQYLLLHSL
-1031 REALGA
+1031 REA

-1050 EDIWALLFQRC
+1050 EDVWALLFRRC

-1073 ECLGKLVL
+1073 ECIGKLVL
-1081 VNPPFL
+1081 VNPSFL

-1092 KQLAAGQPHTRCTV
+1092 KQLAAGRPHTRSTV
-1106 ITALKFL
+1106 ITAVKFL

-1119 PIDPILKTFVG
+1119 PIDPLLKSFI
-1130 EFMESLQDPDLN
+1130 
-1142 VRRAT
+1142 
-1147 LAFFNSAVHNKPSL
+1147 AVHNKPSL

-1243 TFIMLARLATLCPV
+1243 TFIMLARLATLCPA

-1337 KDSASAPSTDS
+1337 KDSTSAPSTDS

>member
-1 TGAGPRPQSYWR
+1 
-13 APPASRLPPPASR
+13 
-26 LPPPASRLP
+26 
-35 PPAAAAKAEASAA
+35 
-48 PRGGAGRGRLFLLA
+48 
-62 ERSPRAAGEGAVPRR
+62 
-77 HIPSRR
+77 
-83 RRRGAA
+83 
-89 TMSTAAFHISSLL
+89 MSTAAFHISSLL

-107 SDKDFSSDST
+107 SDKDF
-117 AISNAGDRASGHTDL
+117 R
-132 PSCEFMATS
+132 FMATS

-177 QNLAVKCLG
+177 QNLAVKW
-186 PLVGKVKEYQV
+186 
-197 ETIVDALCA
+197 
-206 NMRSDKEQLR
+206 
-216 DIAGIG
+216 
-222 LKTVLSELPPAATG
+222 
-236 SGLATS
+236 
-242 VCRKITGQLT
+242 
-252 SAIAQQEDVAVQ
+252 
-264 LEALDILS
+264 
-272 DMLSRLGAPLGAF
+272 LGAPLGAF
-285 HASLLQC
+285 HASLLHC

-318 CSTDLFVE
+318 CSTDLFTE

-331 LDRLPGPRAPAS
+331 LDRLPGPRAPTS
-343 PAAIRTLIQ
+343 PAALRTVIQ

-363 RLGTH
+363 RLGAH

-404 EMGPHVPSV
+404 EMGPHVPNV

-430 SDEEEEQMETEDSE
+430 SDEDEEQMETEDSE

-466 AAAKCLAALISSRP
+466 AAAKCLAALIGSRP
-480 DLLTNFH
+480 DLLHDFH
-487 CTLAPVLIHRFRERE
+487 CTLAPVLIRRFKERE

-526 LEAVEEPTQA
+526 LEGVEEPTQT
-536 GSNLQMLRGQV
+536 GSNLHILRGQV

-561 SVRARQGCFSLLT
+561 SIRARQGCFSLLT

-594 IIFSLADR
+594 IVFSLADR

-625 EAFHPQLPA
+625 EAFHTHLPT
-634 LLPPVMACVADPFYK
+634 LLPPVMACVTDPFYK

-662 RALWPLD
+662 KALWPLD
-669 GPRMLDPEP
+669 RPRTLDPEP

-709 HLVGHLGDRLGDNL
+709 HLVGHLGDRLGDDL

-759 QPILAEA
+759 QLILAEA

-789 AALAQSQGLGLPP
+789 DALARSQGLSLPP
-802 SAVRAVLAELPSLV
+802 PAVRTVLAELPALV
-816 SENDMHVAQL
+816 SESDMHVAQL

-835 RAQPDSLAEVS
+835 HAQPASLAEVS
-846 GPVLAELLRL
+846 GPVLSELLRL

-878 GTRPPCVDYAELVGL
+878 GTRPPCVNYAELISL

-899 EQVADGGPG
+899 NQPVDSGPG

-922 ALAVACPQEVAGTVN
+922 ALAAACPQEAAGTAK
-937 RLVSDARSPSSSP
+937 RLVCDARSPSSST

-1009 LPFLLGQMEA
+1009 LPFLLGQIEA
-1019 EPRRRYLLLHSL
+1019 EPRRQYLLLHSL

-1037 LGAAQPDSLKPYA
+1037 APPDSLKPYA

-1073 ECLGKLVL
+1073 ECIGKLVL

-1092 KQLAAGQPHTRCTV
+1092 KQLAAGQPHTRSTV
-1106 ITALKFL
+1106 ITAVKFL

-1119 PIDPILKTFVG
+1119 PIDPLLKSFI
-1130 EFMESLQDPDLN
+1130 
-1142 VRRAT
+1142 
-1147 LAFFNSAVHNKPSL
+1147 AVHNKPSL

-1229 VEDGLKDHYDIRML
+1229 LEDGLKDHYDIRML

-1324 SNPELAALFESIQ
+1324 SNPELTTLFESIQ

>member
-1 TGAGPRPQSYWR
+1 
-13 APPASRLPPPASR
+13 
-26 LPPPASRLP
+26 
-35 PPAAAAKAEASAA
+35 
-48 PRGGAGRGRLFLLA
+48 
-62 ERSPRAAGEGAVPRR
+62 
-77 HIPSRR
+77 
-83 RRRGAA
+83 
-89 TMSTAAFHISSLL
+89 MSTAAFHISSLL

-107 SDKDFSSDST
+107 SDKDF
-117 AISNAGDRASGHTDL
+117 R
-132 PSCEFMATS
+132 FMATS

-163 KMLLRLL
+163 KMMLRLL

-177 QNLAVKCLG
+177 QNLAVKW
-186 PLVGKVKEYQV
+186 
-197 ETIVDALCA
+197 
-206 NMRSDKEQLR
+206 
-216 DIAGIG
+216 
-222 LKTVLSELPPAATG
+222 
-236 SGLATS
+236 
-242 VCRKITGQLT
+242 
-252 SAIAQQEDVAVQ
+252 
-264 LEALDILS
+264 
-272 DMLSRLGAPLGAF
+272 LGAPLGTF
-285 HASLLQC
+285 HASLLHC

-301 LAVRKRAVG
+301 LAVRKRAVV

-363 RLGTH
+363 RLGAH

-404 EMGPHVPSV
+404 EMGPHVANV

-420 IKHDPNYNYD
+420 LKYDPNYNYN
-430 SDEEEEQMETEDSE
+430 SDEDEEQMETEDSE

-466 AAAKCLAALISSRP
+466 AAAKCIASLIGSRP
-480 DLLTNFH
+480 DLLPDFL
-487 CTLAPVLIHRFRERE
+487 CTLAPALIRRFKERE

-526 LEAVEEPTQA
+526 LQAVEEPTQT
-536 GSNLQMLRGQV
+536 GSNLHMLRGQV

-561 SVRARQGCFSLLT
+561 SIKARQGCFSLLT

-588 PVLVAG
+588 PVLVSG
-594 IIFSLADR
+594 TIFSIADR
-602 SSSSTIRMDALA
+602 SSASTIRMDALA

-625 EAFHPQLPA
+625 EAFHPHLPT

-662 RALWPLD
+662 RTLWPLD
-669 GPRMLDPEP
+669 KPRMLDPEP
-678 YIGEMSAATLARL
+678 YVGEMSAATLARL

-709 HLVGHLGDRLGDNL
+709 HLVGHLGDRLGDDL
-723 EPSLLL
+723 EPTLLL

-740 LSAVK
+740 LPAVK
-745 ALTLVAVSPLRIDL
+745 ALTLVAVSPLRLDM

-789 AALAQSQGLGLPP
+789 DALAQSQGLHLPP
-802 SAVRAVLAELPSLV
+802 PAVRAVLAEVPALV
-816 SENDMHVAQL
+816 SESDMHVAQL

-835 RAQPDSLAEVS
+835 QAQPASLAEVS
-846 GPVLAELLRL
+846 GPVLSELLRL

-878 GTRPPCVDYAELVGL
+878 GTRPPCVEYAELINL

-899 EQVADGGPG
+899 DQAADGGGGPG
-908 LHKQVFHSLARCVA
+908 LAKQAFHSLARCVA
-922 ALAVACPQEVAGTVN
+922 ALSAACPQEAAGTAS
-937 RLVSDARSPSSSP
+937 RLVCDARSPHSST

-978 LLEALGS
+978 LLDALGS

-1009 LPFLLGQMEA
+1009 LPFLLAQIEA
-1019 EPRRRYLLLHSL
+1019 EPRRQYLLLHSL
-1031 REALGA
+1031 REA

-1073 ECLGKLVL
+1073 ECIGKLVL

-1092 KQLAAGQPHTRCTV
+1092 KQLAAGQPHTRSTV
-1106 ITALKFL
+1106 ITAVKFL

-1119 PIDPILKTFVG
+1119 PIDPLLKSFI
-1130 EFMESLQDPDLN
+1130 
-1142 VRRAT
+1142 
-1147 LAFFNSAVHNKPSL
+1147 AVHNKPSL

-1243 TFIMLARLATLCPV
+1243 TFIMLARLAALCPV

-1301 AALLTIPEV
+1301 AALLAIPEV

-1319 SSQIR
+1319 SAQIR
-1324 SNPELAALFESIQ
+1324 TNPELTTLFESIQ
-1337 KDSASAPSTDS
+1337 DSASAPSTDS

>member
-1 TGAGPRPQSYWR
+1 
-13 APPASRLPPPASR
+13 
-26 LPPPASRLP
+26 
-35 PPAAAAKAEASAA
+35 
-48 PRGGAGRGRLFLLA
+48 
-62 ERSPRAAGEGAVPRR
+62 
-77 HIPSRR
+77 
-83 RRRGAA
+83 
-89 TMSTAAFHISSLL
+89 MSTAAFHISSLL

-107 SDKDFSSDST
+107 SDKDF
-117 AISNAGDRASGHTDL
+117 R
-132 PSCEFMATS
+132 FMATS

-177 QNLAVKCLG
+177 QNLAVKW
-186 PLVGKVKEYQV
+186 
-197 ETIVDALCA
+197 
-206 NMRSDKEQLR
+206 
-216 DIAGIG
+216 
-222 LKTVLSELPPAATG
+222 
-236 SGLATS
+236 
-242 VCRKITGQLT
+242 
-252 SAIAQQEDVAVQ
+252 
-264 LEALDILS
+264 
-272 DMLSRLGAPLGAF
+272 LGAPLGAF
-285 HASLLQC
+285 HASLLHC

-331 LDRLPGPRAPAS
+331 LDRLPAPRAPTS

-352 CLGSVGRQAGH
+352 CLGSVGRQSGH
-363 RLGTH
+363 RPRAH
-368 LDRLVPLVEEF
+368 LDRLVPLVEDF

-404 EMGPHVPSV
+404 EMGPHMPNV

-430 SDEEEEQMETEDSE
+430 SDEDEEQMETEDSE

-466 AAAKCLAALISSRP
+466 AAAKCIAALISSRP
-480 DLLTNFH
+480 DLLPDFH
-487 CTLAPVLIHRFRERE
+487 RTLAPVLIRRFKERE
-502 ENVKADVFGAYIVLL
+502 ENVKADVFTAYIVLL

-526 LEAVEEPTQA
+526 LEAMEEPTQT
-536 GSNLQMLRGQV
+536 GSNLHMLRGQV
-547 PLVIK
+547 PLVVK

-561 SVRARQGCFSLLT
+561 SIRARQGCFSLLT

-588 PVLVAG
+588 PVLVSG

-625 EAFHPQLPA
+625 EAFHPHLPT

-649 IAAEALL
+649 IAAEAL
-656 VLQELV
+656 VVVQELV
-662 RALWPLD
+662 QALWPLD
-669 GPRMLDPEP
+669 RPRILDPEP
-678 YIGEMSAATLARL
+678 YVGEMSVVTLARL

-709 HLVGHLGDRLGDNL
+709 HLVGHLGDRLGDDL
-723 EPSLLL
+723 EPILLL

-740 LSAVK
+740 LPAVK
-745 ALTLVAVSPLRIDL
+745 ALTLVAVSPLQLDL

-789 AALAQSQGLGLPP
+789 DALAQSQGLSLPP
-802 SAVRAVLAELPSLV
+802 SAVQAVLAELPALV
-816 SENDMHVAQL
+816 NESDMHVAQL

-835 RAQPDSLAEVS
+835 QAQPASLVEVS
-846 GPVLAELLRL
+846 GPVLSELLRL

-878 GTRPPCVDYAELVGL
+878 GTRPPCVDYAKLISL

-899 EQVADGGPG
+899 EQAVDGGPG

-922 ALAVACPQEVAGTVN
+922 ALSAACPQEAASTAN
-937 RLVSDARSPSSSP
+937 RLVCDARSPHSSM

-997 LGRVGAGNLPDF
+997 LGRVGAGSLPDF
-1009 LPFLLGQMEA
+1009 LPFLLEQIEA
-1019 EPRRRYLLLHSL
+1019 EPRRQYLLLHSL
-1031 REALGA
+1031 REA

-1050 EDIWALLFQRC
+1050 EDVWALLFRRC

-1073 ECLGKLVL
+1073 ECIGKLVL
-1081 VNPPFL
+1081 VNPSFL

-1092 KQLAAGQPHTRCTV
+1092 KQLAAGRPHTRSTV
-1106 ITALKFL
+1106 ITAVKFL

-1119 PIDPILKTFVG
+1119 PIDPLLKSFI
-1130 EFMESLQDPDLN
+1130 
-1142 VRRAT
+1142 
-1147 LAFFNSAVHNKPSL
+1147 AVHNKPSL

-1243 TFIMLARLATLCPV
+1243 TFIMLARLATLCPA

-1337 KDSASAPSTDS
+1337 KDSTSAPSTDS